1 MREVLLTSSALILA
15 LLVLRRVFRKRIS
28 RRVQYALWG
37 LVLLRLLVPVNLPA
51 ADFSVLSVSEPAR
64 VQMEERLEEEP
75 VYVLPVSTQ
84 EIARSSARP
93 NVILPMEGRYSEVTQ
108 AEGGPAVL
116 TKYAFTL
123 EEALGLVWVAGM
135 GCMGLWLAASNL
147 RFWHMLRKKRIPM
160 ELPECRYP
168 VYLVEEGLVSPC
180 LFGLFR
186 PAVYLTP
193 AAMESGEGLRH
204 VLAHEETHGRHGDPL
219 WSLLRSVC
227 LAVYWFDPLVWWAAA
242 AAREDC
248 ELACD
253 ESALRRLGE
262 GERIPYGQTL
272 LRLIPLQK
280 LSGGMLLTA
289 TTMTSD
295 KKRMTERITRI
306 AENRKMRAAALCAAL
321 AVTAGVCAVTFTG
334 CVAHGRG
341 AVPLTQE
348 ELDSFNTEYFN
359 PDVPDMVYT
368 DGGYLC
374 PAAMRNMFLSSLYE
388 TPENIDLFELV
399 YNGITLL
406 PDVKKPP
413 RADKAVILE
422 RVYEGNWPDCAAYE
436 VSSAE
441 LDALLL
447 EYTGV
452 PLEKTNKVGLP
463 KANELA
469 QEKGYLTYLEDYDT
483 YYWCHGDTNYRGEV
497 IFQSGERE
505 GDLIRLIYDDTFYGD
520 GVKCVTLRDVG
531 EGKYHFVSNLPYE
544 PSASPENLNAPSDR
558 QSSQPVGPEGRP
570 VDMLT
575 IPLTDALSYELEKVE
590 TYSANDLMPGHHSG
604 EHEDRRQGRHHTGGG
619 CRTTENCG
627 TFAWNYGGNTYVSC
641 QDLRLSSFPD
651 DYFLCIPEQT
661 YREEAFT
668 NILGYSGVMIDYNA
682 RDPETDY
689 YGSFCDYYVFE
700 EGASGTDVYLLARVC
715 GVPEVAD
722 LNGDGTL
729 ELIGTDCN
737 GMAQIFFKRDGKLHE
752 ANIGNLLSE
761 YWTEASSFQFLG
773 WYTADRYLKVY
784 AGVPVVKDGQVTD
797 VLATAYREI
806 YFNGQSLQ
814 VAKGQREMAN
824 HLLAGVQ
831 DMSVVVDAARTAA
844 EANAKAWT
852 ANYGKGMEVPP
863 EWDDYCV
870 TALDLVYPVEFA
882 AGQPENGVGI
892 AVYEFRY
899 DIHTTTPERVTPLT
913 GGAYLDED
921 GWVGGF
927 YDPNGSYLVFQI
939 LDDGSYKQLD
949 GTISHDL
956 GPETSEFMADL
967 ERVLSD
973 NGLTSARSF

>member
-15 LLVLRRVFRKRIS
+15 LLVLRQVFRKRIS

-37 LVLLRLLVPVNLPA
+37 LVLVRLLVPANLPA

-108 AEGGPAVL
+108 AEGQPAVL

-123 EEALGLVWVAGM
+123 EEALGLVWAAGM
-135 GCMGLWLAASNL
+135 GCMGLWLAVSNL

-262 GERIPYGQTL
+262 AERIPYGQTL
-272 LRLIPLQK
+272 LRLIPLQR
-280 LSGGMLLTA
+280 SAGHVMLTA

-295 KKRMTERITRI
+295 KKRMKERIMRI
-306 AENRKMRAAALCAAL
+306 SENLKMKTAALCAAL
-321 AVTAGVCAVTFTG
+321 AVTAAVCAVTFTG
-334 CVAHGRG
+334 CS
-341 AVPLTQE
+341 TQ
-348 ELDSFNTEYFN
+348 
-359 PDVPDMVYT
+359 
-368 DGGYLC
+368 
-374 PAAMRNMFLSSLYE
+374 AAAG
-388 TPENIDLFELV
+388 T
-399 YNGITLL
+399 
-406 PDVKKPP
+406 
-413 RADKAVILE
+413 
-422 RVYEGNWPDCAAYE
+422 
-436 VSSAE
+436 
-441 LDALLL
+441 
-447 EYTGV
+447 
-452 PLEKTNKVGLP
+452 
-463 KANELA
+463 
-469 QEKGYLTYLEDYDT
+469 
-483 YYWCHGDTNYRGEV
+483 
-497 IFQSGERE
+497 
-505 GDLIRLIYDDTFYGD
+505 
-520 GVKCVTLRDVG
+520 
-531 EGKYHFVSNLPYE
+531 
-544 PSASPENLNAPSDR
+544 ASPENISAPTDR
-558 QSSQPVGPEGRP
+558 QAAKAGPEDRP

-590 TYSANDLMPGHHSG
+590 TYSANDLIPGHHSG

-627 TFAWNYGGNTYVSC
+627 TFAWSYDGNTYVSSH
-641 QDLRLSSFPD
+641 DLSLSSFPD

-661 YREEAFT
+661 YYREEAFT

-682 RDPETDY
+682 RDPEADY

-715 GVPEVAD
+715 GVPEVVD
-722 LNGDGTL
+722 LDGDGTM
-729 ELIGTDCN
+729 ELIGSDCN

-752 ANIGNLLSE
+752 ANIGSLLSE
-761 YWTEASSFQFLG
+761 YWTEASSVQFLG

-814 VAKGQREMAN
+814 LAKGRREMAN
-824 HLLAGVQ
+824 HLLDRVQ
-831 DMSVVVDAARTAA
+831 DSSVVVDAARTAA
-844 EANAKAWT
+844 KANADAWT
-852 ANYGKGMEVPP
+852 ANYGKGMEAPP

-870 TALDLVYPVEFA
+870 TALDWVYPVDFE
-882 AGQPENGVGI
+882 AGQPENGGGI

-899 DIHTTTPERVTPLT
+899 EVHTTTPERVTPLP

-939 LDDGSYKQLD
+939 LEDGSYKQLD

-973 NGLTSARSF
+973 NGLTSAWPF

>member
-15 LLVLRRVFRKRIS
+15 LLVLRQVFRKRIS
-28 RRVQYALWG
+28 RRVQYSLWG
-37 LVLLRLLVPVNLPA
+37 LVLVRLLVPANLPA

-64 VQMEERLEEEP
+64 IQMEERLEEEP

-108 AEGGPAVL
+108 AEGQPAVL

-123 EEALGLVWVAGM
+123 EEALGLVWAAGM
-135 GCMGLWLAASNL
+135 GCMGLWLAVSNL

-262 GERIPYGQTL
+262 AERIPYGQTL
-272 LRLIPLQK
+272 LRLIPLQR
-280 LSGGMLLTA
+280 SAGHVMLTA

-295 KKRMTERITRI
+295 KKRMKERIMRI
-306 AENRKMRAAALCAAL
+306 SENLKMKTAALCAAL
-321 AVTAGVCAVTFTG
+321 AVTAAVCAVTFTG
-334 CVAHGRG
+334 CS
-341 AVPLTQE
+341 TQ
-348 ELDSFNTEYFN
+348 
-359 PDVPDMVYT
+359 
-368 DGGYLC
+368 
-374 PAAMRNMFLSSLYE
+374 AAAG
-388 TPENIDLFELV
+388 T
-399 YNGITLL
+399 
-406 PDVKKPP
+406 
-413 RADKAVILE
+413 
-422 RVYEGNWPDCAAYE
+422 
-436 VSSAE
+436 
-441 LDALLL
+441 
-447 EYTGV
+447 
-452 PLEKTNKVGLP
+452 
-463 KANELA
+463 
-469 QEKGYLTYLEDYDT
+469 
-483 YYWCHGDTNYRGEV
+483 
-497 IFQSGERE
+497 
-505 GDLIRLIYDDTFYGD
+505 
-520 GVKCVTLRDVG
+520 
-531 EGKYHFVSNLPYE
+531 
-544 PSASPENLNAPSDR
+544 ASPENLNAPSDR
-558 QSSQPVGPEGRP
+558 QSPQPVGPEGRP

-590 TYSANDLMPGHHSG
+590 TYSANDLIPGHHSG

-627 TFAWNYGGNTYVSC
+627 TFAWSYDGNTYVSSH
-641 QDLRLSSFPD
+641 DLSLSSFPD

-661 YREEAFT
+661 YREEAFA

-715 GVPEVAD
+715 GVPEVVD
-722 LNGDGTL
+722 LDGDGTM
-729 ELIGTDCN
+729 ELIGSDCN

-752 ANIGNLLSE
+752 ANIGSLLSE
-761 YWTEASSFQFLG
+761 YWTEASSVQFLG

-814 VAKGQREMAN
+814 MAKGQREMVN

-844 EANAKAWT
+844 EANARAWT
-852 ANYGKGMEVPP
+852 DNYGKGMEAPP

-882 AGQPENGVGI
+882 AGQPENGMGI

-899 DIHTTTPERVTPLT
+899 DVHTTTPERVTPLP

-939 LDDGSYKQLD
+939 LEDGSYKQLD

-973 NGLTSARSF
+973 NGLTSAWPF

>member
-15 LLVLRRVFRKRIS
+15 LLVLRQVFRKRIS
-28 RRVQYALWG
+28 RRVQDALWG
-37 LVLLRLLVPVNLPA
+37 LVLLRLLVPANLPA

-108 AEGGPAVL
+108 AEGQPAVL

-123 EEALGLVWVAGM
+123 EEALGLVWAAGM
-135 GCMGLWLAASNL
+135 GCMGLWLAVSNL

-262 GERIPYGQTL
+262 AERIPYGQTL
-272 LRLIPLQK
+272 LRLIPLQR
-280 LSGGMLLTA
+280 SAGHVMLTA

-295 KKRMTERITRI
+295 KKRMKERIMRI
-306 AENRKMRAAALCAAL
+306 SENLKMKTAALCAAL
-321 AVTAGVCAVTFTG
+321 AVTAAVCAVTFTG
-334 CVAHGRG
+334 CS
-341 AVPLTQE
+341 TQ
-348 ELDSFNTEYFN
+348 
-359 PDVPDMVYT
+359 
-368 DGGYLC
+368 
-374 PAAMRNMFLSSLYE
+374 AAAG
-388 TPENIDLFELV
+388 T
-399 YNGITLL
+399 
-406 PDVKKPP
+406 
-413 RADKAVILE
+413 
-422 RVYEGNWPDCAAYE
+422 
-436 VSSAE
+436 
-441 LDALLL
+441 
-447 EYTGV
+447 
-452 PLEKTNKVGLP
+452 
-463 KANELA
+463 
-469 QEKGYLTYLEDYDT
+469 
-483 YYWCHGDTNYRGEV
+483 
-497 IFQSGERE
+497 
-505 GDLIRLIYDDTFYGD
+505 
-520 GVKCVTLRDVG
+520 
-531 EGKYHFVSNLPYE
+531 
-544 PSASPENLNAPSDR
+544 ASPENISAPTDR
-558 QSSQPVGPEGRP
+558 QAAKAGPEDRP

-590 TYSANDLMPGHHSG
+590 TYSANDLIPGHHSG

-627 TFAWNYGGNTYVSC
+627 TFAWSYDGNTYVSSH
-641 QDLRLSSFPD
+641 DLSLSSFPD

-661 YREEAFT
+661 YYREEAFT

-682 RDPETDY
+682 RDPEADY

-715 GVPEVAD
+715 GVPEVVD
-722 LNGDGTL
+722 LDGDGTM
-729 ELIGTDCN
+729 ELIGSDCN

-752 ANIGNLLSE
+752 ANIGSLLSE
-761 YWTEASSFQFLG
+761 YWTEASSVQFLG

-814 VAKGQREMAN
+814 LAKGRREMAN
-824 HLLAGVQ
+824 HLLDRVQ
-831 DMSVVVDAARTAA
+831 DSSVVVDAARTAA
-844 EANAKAWT
+844 KANADAWT
-852 ANYGKGMEVPP
+852 ANYGKGMEAPP
-863 EWDDYCV
+863 EWDD
-870 TALDLVYPVEFA
+870 
-882 AGQPENGVGI
+882 
-892 AVYEFRY
+892 
-899 DIHTTTPERVTPLT
+899 
-913 GGAYLDED
+913 
-921 GWVGGF
+921 
-927 YDPNGSYLVFQI
+927 
-939 LDDGSYKQLD
+939 
-949 GTISHDL
+949 
-956 GPETSEFMADL
+956 
-967 ERVLSD
+967 
-973 NGLTSARSF
+973 

>member
-15 LLVLRRVFRKRIS
+15 LLVLRQVFRKRIS

-37 LVLLRLLVPVNLPA
+37 LVLVRLLVPANLPA

-64 VQMEERLEEEP
+64 IQMEERLEEEP

-108 AEGGPAVL
+108 AEGQPAVL

-123 EEALGLVWVAGM
+123 EEALGLVWAAGM
-135 GCMGLWLAASNL
+135 GCMGLWLAVSNL

-262 GERIPYGQTL
+262 AERIPYGQTL
-272 LRLIPLQK
+272 LRLIPLQR
-280 LSGGMLLTA
+280 SAGHVMLTA

-295 KKRMTERITRI
+295 KKRMKERIMRI
-306 AENRKMRAAALCAAL
+306 SENLKMKTAALCAAL
-321 AVTAGVCAVTFTG
+321 AVTAAVCAVTFTG
-334 CVAHGRG
+334 CS
-341 AVPLTQE
+341 TQ
-348 ELDSFNTEYFN
+348 
-359 PDVPDMVYT
+359 
-368 DGGYLC
+368 
-374 PAAMRNMFLSSLYE
+374 AAAG
-388 TPENIDLFELV
+388 T
-399 YNGITLL
+399 
-406 PDVKKPP
+406 
-413 RADKAVILE
+413 
-422 RVYEGNWPDCAAYE
+422 
-436 VSSAE
+436 
-441 LDALLL
+441 
-447 EYTGV
+447 
-452 PLEKTNKVGLP
+452 
-463 KANELA
+463 
-469 QEKGYLTYLEDYDT
+469 
-483 YYWCHGDTNYRGEV
+483 
-497 IFQSGERE
+497 
-505 GDLIRLIYDDTFYGD
+505 
-520 GVKCVTLRDVG
+520 
-531 EGKYHFVSNLPYE
+531 
-544 PSASPENLNAPSDR
+544 ASPENLNAPSDR
-558 QSSQPVGPEGRP
+558 QSPQPVGPEGRP

-590 TYSANDLMPGHHSG
+590 TYSANDLIPGHHSG

-627 TFAWNYGGNTYVSC
+627 TFAWSYDGNTYVSSH
-641 QDLRLSSFPD
+641 DLSLSSFPD

-715 GVPEVAD
+715 GVPEVVD
-722 LNGDGTL
+722 LDGDGTM
-729 ELIGTDCN
+729 ELIGSDCN

-752 ANIGNLLSE
+752 ANIGSLLSE
-761 YWTEASSFQFLG
+761 YWTEASSVQFLG

-814 VAKGQREMAN
+814 MAKGQREMVN

-844 EANAKAWT
+844 EANARAWT
-852 ANYGKGMEVPP
+852 DNYGKGMEAPP

-882 AGQPENGVGI
+882 AGQPENGMGI

-899 DIHTTTPERVTPLT
+899 DVHTTTPERVTPLP

-973 NGLTSARSF
+973 NGLTSAWPF

>member
-1 MREVLLTSSALILA
+1 M
-15 LLVLRRVFRKRIS
+15 
-28 RRVQYALWG
+28 
-37 LVLLRLLVPVNLPA
+37 RLLVPANLPA

-108 AEGGPAVL
+108 AEGQPAVL

-123 EEALGLVWVAGM
+123 EEALGLVWAAGM
-135 GCMGLWLAASNL
+135 GCMGLWLAVSNL

-262 GERIPYGQTL
+262 AERIPYGQTL
-272 LRLIPLQK
+272 LRLIPLQR
-280 LSGGMLLTA
+280 SAGHVMLTA

-295 KKRMTERITRI
+295 KKRMKERIMRI
-306 AENRKMRAAALCAAL
+306 SENLKMKTAALCAAL
-321 AVTAGVCAVTFTG
+321 AVTAAVCAVTFTG
-334 CVAHGRG
+334 CS
-341 AVPLTQE
+341 TQ
-348 ELDSFNTEYFN
+348 
-359 PDVPDMVYT
+359 
-368 DGGYLC
+368 
-374 PAAMRNMFLSSLYE
+374 AAAG
-388 TPENIDLFELV
+388 T
-399 YNGITLL
+399 
-406 PDVKKPP
+406 
-413 RADKAVILE
+413 
-422 RVYEGNWPDCAAYE
+422 
-436 VSSAE
+436 
-441 LDALLL
+441 
-447 EYTGV
+447 
-452 PLEKTNKVGLP
+452 
-463 KANELA
+463 
-469 QEKGYLTYLEDYDT
+469 
-483 YYWCHGDTNYRGEV
+483 
-497 IFQSGERE
+497 
-505 GDLIRLIYDDTFYGD
+505 
-520 GVKCVTLRDVG
+520 
-531 EGKYHFVSNLPYE
+531 
-544 PSASPENLNAPSDR
+544 ASPENLNAPSDR
-558 QSSQPVGPEGRP
+558 QSPQPVGPEGRP

-590 TYSANDLMPGHHSG
+590 TYSANDLIPGHHSG

-627 TFAWNYGGNTYVSC
+627 TFAWSYDGNTYVSSH
-641 QDLRLSSFPD
+641 DLSLSSFPD

-715 GVPEVAD
+715 GVPEVVD
-722 LNGDGTL
+722 LDGDGTM
-729 ELIGTDCN
+729 ELIGSDCN

-752 ANIGNLLSE
+752 ANIGSLLSE
-761 YWTEASSFQFLG
+761 YWTEASSVQFLG

-814 VAKGQREMAN
+814 MAKGQREMVN

-844 EANAKAWT
+844 EANARAWT
-852 ANYGKGMEVPP
+852 DNYGKGMEAPP

-882 AGQPENGVGI
+882 AGQPENGMGI

-899 DIHTTTPERVTPLT
+899 DVHTTTPERVTPLP

-973 NGLTSARSF
+973 NGLTSAWPF

>member
-15 LLVLRRVFRKRIS
+15 LLVLRQVFRKRIS

-37 LVLLRLLVPVNLPA
+37 LVLVRLLVPANLPA

-64 VQMEERLEEEP
+64 VQMEERLEEP

-108 AEGGPAVL
+108 AEGQPAVL

-123 EEALGLVWVAGM
+123 EEALSLVWAAGM
-135 GCMGLWLAASNL
+135 GCMGLWLAVSNL

-193 AAMESGEGLRH
+193 AAMERGEGLRH
-204 VLAHEETHGRHGDPL
+204 VLAHEETHGRHWDPL

-262 GERIPYGQTL
+262 AERIPYGQTL
-272 LRLIPLQK
+272 LRLIPLQR
-280 LSGGMLLTA
+280 SAGHVMLTA

-295 KKRMTERITRI
+295 KKRMKERIMRI
-306 AENRKMRAAALCAAL
+306 SENLKMKTAALCAAL
-321 AVTAGVCAVTFTG
+321 AVTAAVCAVTFTG
-334 CVAHGRG
+334 CS
-341 AVPLTQE
+341 TQ
-348 ELDSFNTEYFN
+348 
-359 PDVPDMVYT
+359 
-368 DGGYLC
+368 
-374 PAAMRNMFLSSLYE
+374 AAAG
-388 TPENIDLFELV
+388 T
-399 YNGITLL
+399 
-406 PDVKKPP
+406 
-413 RADKAVILE
+413 
-422 RVYEGNWPDCAAYE
+422 
-436 VSSAE
+436 
-441 LDALLL
+441 
-447 EYTGV
+447 
-452 PLEKTNKVGLP
+452 
-463 KANELA
+463 
-469 QEKGYLTYLEDYDT
+469 
-483 YYWCHGDTNYRGEV
+483 
-497 IFQSGERE
+497 
-505 GDLIRLIYDDTFYGD
+505 
-520 GVKCVTLRDVG
+520 
-531 EGKYHFVSNLPYE
+531 
-544 PSASPENLNAPSDR
+544 ASPENLNAPSDR
-558 QSSQPVGPEGRP
+558 QSPQPVGPEGRP

-590 TYSANDLMPGHHSG
+590 TYSANDLIPGHHSG

-627 TFAWNYGGNTYVSC
+627 TFAWSYDGNTYVSSH
-641 QDLRLSSFPD
+641 DLSLSSFPD

-661 YREEAFT
+661 YREEAFA

-715 GVPEVAD
+715 GVPEVVD
-722 LNGDGTL
+722 LDGDGTM
-729 ELIGTDCN
+729 ELIGSDCN

-752 ANIGNLLSE
+752 ANIGSLLSE
-761 YWTEASSFQFLG
+761 YWTEASSVQFLG

-814 VAKGQREMAN
+814 MAKGQREMVN

-844 EANAKAWT
+844 EANARAWT
-852 ANYGKGMEVPP
+852 DNYGKGMEAPP

-882 AGQPENGVGI
+882 AGQPENGMGI

-899 DIHTTTPERVTPLT
+899 DVHTTTPERVTPLP

-973 NGLTSARSF
+973 NGLTSAWPF

>member
-15 LLVLRRVFRKRIS
+15 LLVLRQVFRKRIS

-37 LVLLRLLVPVNLPA
+37 LVLVRLLVPANLPA

-108 AEGGPAVL
+108 AEGQPAVL

-123 EEALGLVWVAGM
+123 EEALGLVWAAGM
-135 GCMGLWLAASNL
+135 GCMGLWLAVSNL

-262 GERIPYGQTL
+262 AERIPYGQTL
-272 LRLIPLQK
+272 LRLIPLQR
-280 LSGGMLLTA
+280 SAGHVMLTA

-295 KKRMTERITRI
+295 KKRMKERIMRI
-306 AENRKMRAAALCAAL
+306 SENLKMKTAALCAAL
-321 AVTAGVCAVTFTG
+321 AVTAAVCAVTFTG
-334 CVAHGRG
+334 CS
-341 AVPLTQE
+341 TQ
-348 ELDSFNTEYFN
+348 
-359 PDVPDMVYT
+359 
-368 DGGYLC
+368 
-374 PAAMRNMFLSSLYE
+374 AAAG
-388 TPENIDLFELV
+388 T
-399 YNGITLL
+399 
-406 PDVKKPP
+406 
-413 RADKAVILE
+413 
-422 RVYEGNWPDCAAYE
+422 
-436 VSSAE
+436 
-441 LDALLL
+441 
-447 EYTGV
+447 
-452 PLEKTNKVGLP
+452 
-463 KANELA
+463 
-469 QEKGYLTYLEDYDT
+469 
-483 YYWCHGDTNYRGEV
+483 
-497 IFQSGERE
+497 
-505 GDLIRLIYDDTFYGD
+505 
-520 GVKCVTLRDVG
+520 
-531 EGKYHFVSNLPYE
+531 
-544 PSASPENLNAPSDR
+544 ASPENLNAPSDR
-558 QSSQPVGPEGRP
+558 QSPQPVGPEGRP

-590 TYSANDLMPGHHSG
+590 TYSANDLIPGHHSG
-604 EHEDRRQGRHHTGGG
+604 EHEDHRQGRHHTGGG

-627 TFAWNYGGNTYVSC
+627 TFAWSYDGNTYVSSH
-641 QDLRLSSFPD
+641 DLSLSSFPD

-715 GVPEVAD
+715 GVPEVVD
-722 LNGDGTL
+722 LDGDGTM
-729 ELIGTDCN
+729 ELIGSDCN

-752 ANIGNLLSE
+752 ANIGSLLSE
-761 YWTEASSFQFLG
+761 FWTEASFFQFVG
-773 WYTADRYLKVY
+773 WYTADKYLKVY
-784 AGVPVVKDGQVTD
+784 ANVPVVKDGQATD
-797 VLATAYREI
+797 ILAAAYREI

-814 VAKGQREMAN
+814 LAKGRREMAN
-824 HLLAGVQ
+824 HLLDRVQ
-831 DMSVVVDAARTAA
+831 DSSVVVDAARTAA
-844 EANAKAWT
+844 KANADAWT
-852 ANYGKGMEVPP
+852 ANYGKGMEAPP

-870 TALDLVYPVEFA
+870 TALDWVYPVDFE

-899 DIHTTTPERVTPLT
+899 EVHTTTPERVTPLP

-939 LDDGSYKQLD
+939 LEDGSYKQLD

-973 NGLTSARSF
+973 NGLTSARPF

>member
-15 LLVLRRVFRKRIS
+15 LLVLRWVFRKRIS

-108 AEGGPAVL
+108 AEGQPAVL

-123 EEALGLVWVAGM
+123 EEALGLVWAAGM
-135 GCMGLWLAASNL
+135 GFMGLWLAVSNL

-193 AAMESGEGLRH
+193 AAMERGAGLRH
-204 VLAHEETHGRHGDPL
+204 VLAHEETHGRHWDPL

-262 GERIPYGQTL
+262 AERIPYGQTL
-272 LRLIPLQK
+272 LRLIPLQR
-280 LSGGMLLTA
+280 SAGHVMLTA

-295 KKRMTERITRI
+295 KKRMKERIMRI
-306 AENRKMRAAALCAAL
+306 SENRKMKAAALCAAL
-321 AVTAGVCAVTFTG
+321 AVTAAVCAVTFTG
-334 CVAHGRG
+334 CSA
-341 AVPLTQE
+341 Q
-348 ELDSFNTEYFN
+348 
-359 PDVPDMVYT
+359 
-368 DGGYLC
+368 
-374 PAAMRNMFLSSLYE
+374 AAAG
-388 TPENIDLFELV
+388 T
-399 YNGITLL
+399 
-406 PDVKKPP
+406 
-413 RADKAVILE
+413 
-422 RVYEGNWPDCAAYE
+422 
-436 VSSAE
+436 
-441 LDALLL
+441 
-447 EYTGV
+447 
-452 PLEKTNKVGLP
+452 
-463 KANELA
+463 
-469 QEKGYLTYLEDYDT
+469 
-483 YYWCHGDTNYRGEV
+483 
-497 IFQSGERE
+497 
-505 GDLIRLIYDDTFYGD
+505 
-520 GVKCVTLRDVG
+520 
-531 EGKYHFVSNLPYE
+531 
-544 PSASPENLNAPSDR
+544 ASPENISAPTDR
-558 QSSQPVGPEGRP
+558 QAAKAGPEDRP

-627 TFAWNYGGNTYVSC
+627 TFAWSYDGNTYVSSH
-641 QDLRLSSFPD
+641 DLSLSSFPD

-661 YREEAFT
+661 YREEAFA

-715 GVPEVAD
+715 GVPEVVD
-722 LNGDGTL
+722 LDGDGTM
-729 ELIGTDCN
+729 ELIGSDCN

-752 ANIGNLLSE
+752 ANIGSLLSE
-761 YWTEASSFQFLG
+761 YWTEASSVQFLG

-814 VAKGQREMAN
+814 MAKGQREMVN

-844 EANAKAWT
+844 EANARAWT
-852 ANYGKGMEVPP
+852 DNYGKGMEAPP

-882 AGQPENGVGI
+882 AGQPENGMGI

-899 DIHTTTPERVTPLT
+899 DVHTTTPERVTALP

-939 LDDGSYKQLD
+939 LEDGSYKQLD

-973 NGLTSARSF
+973 NGLTSAWPF

>member
-15 LLVLRRVFRKRIS
+15 LLVLRQVFRKRIS

-37 LVLLRLLVPVNLPA
+37 LVLVRLLVPANLPA
-51 ADFSVLSVSEPAR
+51 ADFSMLSVSEPAR

-108 AEGGPAVL
+108 AEGQPAVL

-123 EEALGLVWVAGM
+123 EEALGLVWAAGM
-135 GCMGLWLAASNL
+135 GCMGLWLAVSNL

-262 GERIPYGQTL
+262 AERIPYGQTL
-272 LRLIPLQK
+272 LRLIPLQR
-280 LSGGMLLTA
+280 SAGHVMLTA

-295 KKRMTERITRI
+295 KKRMKERIMRI
-306 AENRKMRAAALCAAL
+306 SENLKMKTAALCAAL
-321 AVTAGVCAVTFTG
+321 AVTAAVCAVTFTG
-334 CVAHGRG
+334 CS
-341 AVPLTQE
+341 TQ
-348 ELDSFNTEYFN
+348 
-359 PDVPDMVYT
+359 
-368 DGGYLC
+368 
-374 PAAMRNMFLSSLYE
+374 AAAG
-388 TPENIDLFELV
+388 T
-399 YNGITLL
+399 
-406 PDVKKPP
+406 
-413 RADKAVILE
+413 
-422 RVYEGNWPDCAAYE
+422 
-436 VSSAE
+436 
-441 LDALLL
+441 
-447 EYTGV
+447 
-452 PLEKTNKVGLP
+452 
-463 KANELA
+463 
-469 QEKGYLTYLEDYDT
+469 
-483 YYWCHGDTNYRGEV
+483 
-497 IFQSGERE
+497 
-505 GDLIRLIYDDTFYGD
+505 
-520 GVKCVTLRDVG
+520 
-531 EGKYHFVSNLPYE
+531 
-544 PSASPENLNAPSDR
+544 ASPENLNAPSDR
-558 QSSQPVGPEGRP
+558 QSPQPVGPEGRP

-590 TYSANDLMPGHHSG
+590 TYSANDLIPGHHSG

-627 TFAWNYGGNTYVSC
+627 TFAWSYDGNTYVSSH
-641 QDLRLSSFPD
+641 DLSLSSFPD

-661 YREEAFT
+661 YREEAFA

-715 GVPEVAD
+715 GVPEVVD
-722 LNGDGTL
+722 LDGDGTM
-729 ELIGTDCN
+729 ELIGSDCN

-752 ANIGNLLSE
+752 ANIGSLLSE
-761 YWTEASSFQFLG
+761 FWTEASFFQFVG
-773 WYTADRYLKVY
+773 WYTADKYLKVY
-784 AGVPVVKDGQVTD
+784 ANVPVVKDGQATD
-797 VLATAYREI
+797 ILAAAYREI

-814 VAKGQREMAN
+814 LAKGRREMAN
-824 HLLAGVQ
+824 HLLDRVQ
-831 DMSVVVDAARTAA
+831 DSSVVVDAARTAA
-844 EANAKAWT
+844 KANADAWT
-852 ANYGKGMEVPP
+852 ANYGKDMEAPP

-870 TALDLVYPVEFA
+870 TALDWVYPVDFE

-899 DIHTTTPERVTPLT
+899 EVHTTTPERVTPLP

-939 LDDGSYKQLD
+939 LEDGSYKQLD

-973 NGLTSARSF
+973 NGLTSARPF

>member
-15 LLVLRRVFRKRIS
+15 LLVLRQVFRKRIS

-37 LVLLRLLVPVNLPA
+37 LVLVRLLVPANLPA

-108 AEGGPAVL
+108 AEGQPAVL

-123 EEALGLVWVAGM
+123 EEALGLVWAAGM
-135 GCMGLWLAASNL
+135 GCMGLWLAVSNL

-227 LAVYWFDPLVWWAAA
+227 LAVYWFDPLVWGAAA

-262 GERIPYGQTL
+262 AERIPYGQTL
-272 LRLIPLQK
+272 LRLIPLQR
-280 LSGGMLLTA
+280 SAGHVMLTA

-295 KKRMTERITRI
+295 KKRMKERIMRI
-306 AENRKMRAAALCAAL
+306 SENLKMKTAALCAAL
-321 AVTAGVCAVTFTG
+321 AVTAAVCAVTFTG
-334 CVAHGRG
+334 CS
-341 AVPLTQE
+341 TQ
-348 ELDSFNTEYFN
+348 
-359 PDVPDMVYT
+359 
-368 DGGYLC
+368 
-374 PAAMRNMFLSSLYE
+374 AAAG
-388 TPENIDLFELV
+388 T
-399 YNGITLL
+399 
-406 PDVKKPP
+406 
-413 RADKAVILE
+413 
-422 RVYEGNWPDCAAYE
+422 
-436 VSSAE
+436 
-441 LDALLL
+441 
-447 EYTGV
+447 
-452 PLEKTNKVGLP
+452 
-463 KANELA
+463 
-469 QEKGYLTYLEDYDT
+469 
-483 YYWCHGDTNYRGEV
+483 
-497 IFQSGERE
+497 
-505 GDLIRLIYDDTFYGD
+505 
-520 GVKCVTLRDVG
+520 
-531 EGKYHFVSNLPYE
+531 
-544 PSASPENLNAPSDR
+544 ASPENISAPTDR
-558 QSSQPVGPEGRP
+558 QAAKAGPEDRP

-590 TYSANDLMPGHHSG
+590 TYSANDLIPGHHSG

-627 TFAWNYGGNTYVSC
+627 TFAWSYDGNTYVSSH
-641 QDLRLSSFPD
+641 DLSLSSFPD

-661 YREEAFT
+661 YYREEAFT

-682 RDPETDY
+682 RDPEADY

-715 GVPEVAD
+715 GVPEVVD
-722 LNGDGTL
+722 LDGDGTM
-729 ELIGTDCN
+729 ELIGSDCN

-752 ANIGNLLSE
+752 ANIGSLLSE
-761 YWTEASSFQFLG
+761 YWTEASSVQFLG

-814 VAKGQREMAN
+814 LAKGRREMAN
-824 HLLAGVQ
+824 HLLDRVQ
-831 DMSVVVDAARTAA
+831 DSSVVVDAARTAA
-844 EANAKAWT
+844 KANADAWT
-852 ANYGKGMEVPP
+852 ANYGKGMEAPP

-870 TALDLVYPVEFA
+870 TALDWVYPVDFE
-882 AGQPENGVGI
+882 AGQPENGGGI

-899 DIHTTTPERVTPLT
+899 EVHTTTPERVTPLP

-939 LDDGSYKQLD
+939 LEDGSYKQLD

-973 NGLTSARSF
+973 NGLTSAWPF

>member
-15 LLVLRRVFRKRIS
+15 LLVLRQVFRKRIS

-37 LVLLRLLVPVNLPA
+37 LVLVRLLVPANLPA

-108 AEGGPAVL
+108 AEGQPAVL

-123 EEALGLVWVAGM
+123 EEALSLVWAAGM
-135 GCMGLWLAASNL
+135 GCMGLWLAVSNL

-262 GERIPYGQTL
+262 AERIPYGQTL
-272 LRLIPLQK
+272 LRLIPLQR
-280 LSGGMLLTA
+280 SAGHVMLTA

-295 KKRMTERITRI
+295 KKRMKERIMRI
-306 AENRKMRAAALCAAL
+306 SENLKMKTAALCAAL
-321 AVTAGVCAVTFTG
+321 AVTAAVCAVTFTG
-334 CVAHGRG
+334 CS
-341 AVPLTQE
+341 TQ
-348 ELDSFNTEYFN
+348 
-359 PDVPDMVYT
+359 
-368 DGGYLC
+368 
-374 PAAMRNMFLSSLYE
+374 AAAG
-388 TPENIDLFELV
+388 T
-399 YNGITLL
+399 
-406 PDVKKPP
+406 
-413 RADKAVILE
+413 
-422 RVYEGNWPDCAAYE
+422 
-436 VSSAE
+436 
-441 LDALLL
+441 
-447 EYTGV
+447 
-452 PLEKTNKVGLP
+452 
-463 KANELA
+463 
-469 QEKGYLTYLEDYDT
+469 
-483 YYWCHGDTNYRGEV
+483 
-497 IFQSGERE
+497 
-505 GDLIRLIYDDTFYGD
+505 
-520 GVKCVTLRDVG
+520 
-531 EGKYHFVSNLPYE
+531 
-544 PSASPENLNAPSDR
+544 ASPENLNAPSDR
-558 QSSQPVGPEGRP
+558 QSPQPVGPEGRP

-590 TYSANDLMPGHHSG
+590 TYSANDLIPGHHSG

-627 TFAWNYGGNTYVSC
+627 TFAWSYDGNTYVSSH
-641 QDLRLSSFPD
+641 DLSLSSFPD

-661 YREEAFT
+661 YREEAFA

-715 GVPEVAD
+715 GVPEVVD
-722 LNGDGTL
+722 LDGDGTM
-729 ELIGTDCN
+729 ELIGSDCN

-752 ANIGNLLSE
+752 ANIGSLLSE
-761 YWTEASSFQFLG
+761 FWTEASFFQFVG
-773 WYTADRYLKVY
+773 WYTADKYLKVY
-784 AGVPVVKDGQVTD
+784 ANVPVVKDGQATD
-797 VLATAYREI
+797 ILAAAYREI

-814 VAKGQREMAN
+814 LAKGRREMAN
-824 HLLAGVQ
+824 HLLDRVQ
-831 DMSVVVDAARTAA
+831 DSSVVVDAARTAA
-844 EANAKAWT
+844 KANADAWT
-852 ANYGKGMEVPP
+852 ANYGKGMEAPP

-870 TALDLVYPVEFA
+870 TALDWVYPVDFE
-882 AGQPENGVGI
+882 AGQPENGGGI

-899 DIHTTTPERVTPLT
+899 EVHTTTPERVTPLP

-973 NGLTSARSF
+973 NGLTSAWPF

>member
-15 LLVLRRVFRKRIS
+15 LLVLRQVFRKRIS

-37 LVLLRLLVPVNLPA
+37 LVLVRLLVPANLPA

-93 NVILPMEGRYSEVTQ
+93 NVILPMEGRYSKVTQ
-108 AEGGPAVL
+108 AKGQPAVL

-123 EEALGLVWVAGM
+123 EEALGLVWAAGM
-135 GCMGLWLAASNL
+135 GCMGLWLAVSNL

-262 GERIPYGQTL
+262 AERIPYGQTL
-272 LRLIPLQK
+272 LRLIPLQR
-280 LSGGMLLTA
+280 SAGHVMLTA

-295 KKRMTERITRI
+295 KKRMKERIMRI
-306 AENRKMRAAALCAAL
+306 SENLKMKTAALCAAL
-321 AVTAGVCAVTFTG
+321 AVTAAVCAVTFTG
-334 CVAHGRG
+334 CSAQAVAG
-341 AVPLTQE
+341 T
-348 ELDSFNTEYFN
+348 
-359 PDVPDMVYT
+359 
-368 DGGYLC
+368 
-374 PAAMRNMFLSSLYE
+374 
-388 TPENIDLFELV
+388 
-399 YNGITLL
+399 
-406 PDVKKPP
+406 
-413 RADKAVILE
+413 
-422 RVYEGNWPDCAAYE
+422 
-436 VSSAE
+436 
-441 LDALLL
+441 
-447 EYTGV
+447 
-452 PLEKTNKVGLP
+452 
-463 KANELA
+463 
-469 QEKGYLTYLEDYDT
+469 
-483 YYWCHGDTNYRGEV
+483 
-497 IFQSGERE
+497 
-505 GDLIRLIYDDTFYGD
+505 
-520 GVKCVTLRDVG
+520 
-531 EGKYHFVSNLPYE
+531 
-544 PSASPENLNAPSDR
+544 ASPENISAPTDR
-558 QSSQPVGPEGRP
+558 QTAKAGPEDRP

-590 TYSANDLMPGHHSG
+590 TYSASDLMPDHHSG

-627 TFAWNYGGNTYVSC
+627 TFAWSYDGNTYVSSH
-641 QDLRLSSFPD
+641 DLRLSSFPD

-661 YREEAFT
+661 YYREEAFT

-682 RDPETDY
+682 RDPETGY

-715 GVPEVAD
+715 GVPEVVD
-722 LNGDGTL
+722 LDGDGTM

-752 ANIGNLLSE
+752 ANIGSLLSE
-761 YWTEASSFQFLG
+761 YWTEASSVQFLG

-814 VAKGQREMAN
+814 MAKGQREMVN

-844 EANAKAWT
+844 EANARAWT
-852 ANYGKGMEVPP
+852 DNYGKGMEAPP

-882 AGQPENGVGI
+882 AGQPENGMGI

-899 DIHTTTPERVTPLT
+899 DVHTTTPERVTPLP

-927 YDPNGSYLVFQI
+927 YDPNGSYLVFQL

-973 NGLTSARSF
+973 NGLTSARPF

>member
-51 ADFSVLSVSEPAR
+51 ADFSVLSVSEPVR

-108 AEGGPAVL
+108 AEGQPAVL

-123 EEALGLVWVAGM
+123 EEALGLVWAAGM
-135 GCMGLWLAASNL
+135 GCMGLWLAVSNL

-262 GERIPYGQTL
+262 AERIPYGQTL
-272 LRLIPLQK
+272 LRLIPLQR
-280 LSGGMLLTA
+280 SAGHVMLTA

-295 KKRMTERITRI
+295 KKRMKERIMRI
-306 AENRKMRAAALCAAL
+306 SENLKMKTAALCAAL
-321 AVTAGVCAVTFTG
+321 AVTAAVCAVTFTG
-334 CVAHGRG
+334 CSA
-341 AVPLTQE
+341 Q
-348 ELDSFNTEYFN
+348 
-359 PDVPDMVYT
+359 
-368 DGGYLC
+368 
-374 PAAMRNMFLSSLYE
+374 AAAG
-388 TPENIDLFELV
+388 T
-399 YNGITLL
+399 
-406 PDVKKPP
+406 
-413 RADKAVILE
+413 
-422 RVYEGNWPDCAAYE
+422 
-436 VSSAE
+436 
-441 LDALLL
+441 
-447 EYTGV
+447 
-452 PLEKTNKVGLP
+452 
-463 KANELA
+463 
-469 QEKGYLTYLEDYDT
+469 
-483 YYWCHGDTNYRGEV
+483 
-497 IFQSGERE
+497 
-505 GDLIRLIYDDTFYGD
+505 
-520 GVKCVTLRDVG
+520 
-531 EGKYHFVSNLPYE
+531 
-544 PSASPENLNAPSDR
+544 ASPENISAPTDR
-558 QSSQPVGPEGRP
+558 QTVKAGPGGRP

-590 TYSANDLMPGHHSG
+590 TYSASDLMPGHHSG

-619 CRTTENCG
+619 CRTTEGCG
-627 TFAWNYGGNTYVSC
+627 TFAWSYDGNTYVSSH
-641 QDLRLSSFPD
+641 DLRLSSFPD

-661 YREEAFT
+661 YYREEAFT

-682 RDPETDY
+682 RDPETGY

-715 GVPEVAD
+715 GVPEVVD
-722 LNGDGTL
+722 LDGDGTM
-729 ELIGTDCN
+729 ELIGSDCN

-752 ANIGNLLSE
+752 ANIGSLLSE
-761 YWTEASSFQFLG
+761 YWTEASSVQFLG

-814 VAKGQREMAN
+814 MAKGQREMVN

-844 EANAKAWT
+844 EANARAWT
-852 ANYGKGMEVPP
+852 DNYGKGMEAPP

-882 AGQPENGVGI
+882 AGQPENGMGI

-899 DIHTTTPERVTPLT
+899 DVHTTTPERVTPLP

-939 LDDGSYKQLD
+939 LEDGSYKQLD

-973 NGLTSARSF
+973 NGLTSAWPF

>member
-15 LLVLRRVFRKRIS
+15 LLVLRQVFRKRIS

-37 LVLLRLLVPVNLPA
+37 LVLVRLLVPANLPA

-108 AEGGPAVL
+108 AEGQPAVL

-123 EEALGLVWVAGM
+123 EEALSLVWAAGM
-135 GCMGLWLAASNL
+135 GCMGLWLAVSNL

-262 GERIPYGQTL
+262 AERIPYGQTL
-272 LRLIPLQK
+272 LRLIPLQR
-280 LSGGMLLTA
+280 SAGHVMLTA

-295 KKRMTERITRI
+295 KKRMKERIMRI
-306 AENRKMRAAALCAAL
+306 SENLKMKTAALCAAL
-321 AVTAGVCAVTFTG
+321 AVTAAVCAVTFTG
-334 CVAHGRG
+334 CS
-341 AVPLTQE
+341 TQ
-348 ELDSFNTEYFN
+348 
-359 PDVPDMVYT
+359 
-368 DGGYLC
+368 
-374 PAAMRNMFLSSLYE
+374 AAAG
-388 TPENIDLFELV
+388 T
-399 YNGITLL
+399 
-406 PDVKKPP
+406 
-413 RADKAVILE
+413 
-422 RVYEGNWPDCAAYE
+422 
-436 VSSAE
+436 
-441 LDALLL
+441 
-447 EYTGV
+447 
-452 PLEKTNKVGLP
+452 
-463 KANELA
+463 
-469 QEKGYLTYLEDYDT
+469 
-483 YYWCHGDTNYRGEV
+483 
-497 IFQSGERE
+497 
-505 GDLIRLIYDDTFYGD
+505 
-520 GVKCVTLRDVG
+520 
-531 EGKYHFVSNLPYE
+531 
-544 PSASPENLNAPSDR
+544 ASPENLNAPSDR
-558 QSSQPVGPEGRP
+558 QSPQPVGPEGRP

-619 CRTTENCG
+619 CRTTEGCG
-627 TFAWNYGGNTYVSC
+627 TFAWSYDGNTYVSSH
-641 QDLRLSSFPD
+641 DLSLSSFPD

-661 YREEAFT
+661 YREEAFA

-715 GVPEVAD
+715 GVPEVVD
-722 LNGDGTL
+722 LDGDGTM
-729 ELIGTDCN
+729 ELIGSDCN

-752 ANIGNLLSE
+752 ANIGSLLSE
-761 YWTEASSFQFLG
+761 FWTEASFFQFVG
-773 WYTADRYLKVY
+773 WYTADKYLKVY
-784 AGVPVVKDGQVTD
+784 ANVPVVKDGQATD
-797 VLATAYREI
+797 ILAAAYREI

-814 VAKGQREMAN
+814 LAKGRREMAN
-824 HLLAGVQ
+824 HLLDRVQ
-831 DMSVVVDAARTAA
+831 DSSVVVDAARTAA
-844 EANAKAWT
+844 KANADAWT
-852 ANYGKGMEVPP
+852 ANYGKGMEAPP

-870 TALDLVYPVEFA
+870 TALDWVYPVDFE
-882 AGQPENGVGI
+882 AGQPENGMGI

-899 DIHTTTPERVTPLT
+899 DVHTTTPERVTALP

-939 LDDGSYKQLD
+939 LEDGSYKQLD

-973 NGLTSARSF
+973 NGLTSAWPF

>member
-15 LLVLRRVFRKRIS
+15 LLVLRQVFRKRIS

-37 LVLLRLLVPVNLPA
+37 LVLVRLLVPANLPA

-64 VQMEERLEEEP
+64 VQMEKRLEEEP

-108 AEGGPAVL
+108 AEGQPAVL
-116 TKYAFTL
+116 MKYAFTL
-123 EEALGLVWVAGM
+123 EEALGLVWAAGM
-135 GCMGLWLAASNL
+135 GCMGLWLAVSNL

-193 AAMESGEGLRH
+193 AAMERGEGLRH
-204 VLAHEETHGRHGDPL
+204 VLAHEETHGRHWDPL

-262 GERIPYGQTL
+262 AERIPYGQTL
-272 LRLIPLQK
+272 LRLIPLQR
-280 LSGGMLLTA
+280 SAGHVMLTA

-295 KKRMTERITRI
+295 KKRMKERIMRI
-306 AENRKMRAAALCAAL
+306 SENRKMKAAALCAAL
-321 AVTAGVCAVTFTG
+321 AVTAAVCAVTFTG
-334 CVAHGRG
+334 CSA
-341 AVPLTQE
+341 Q
-348 ELDSFNTEYFN
+348 
-359 PDVPDMVYT
+359 
-368 DGGYLC
+368 
-374 PAAMRNMFLSSLYE
+374 AAAG
-388 TPENIDLFELV
+388 T
-399 YNGITLL
+399 
-406 PDVKKPP
+406 
-413 RADKAVILE
+413 
-422 RVYEGNWPDCAAYE
+422 
-436 VSSAE
+436 
-441 LDALLL
+441 
-447 EYTGV
+447 
-452 PLEKTNKVGLP
+452 
-463 KANELA
+463 
-469 QEKGYLTYLEDYDT
+469 
-483 YYWCHGDTNYRGEV
+483 
-497 IFQSGERE
+497 
-505 GDLIRLIYDDTFYGD
+505 
-520 GVKCVTLRDVG
+520 
-531 EGKYHFVSNLPYE
+531 
-544 PSASPENLNAPSDR
+544 ASPENLNAPSDR

-627 TFAWNYGGNTYVSC
+627 TFAWSYDGNTYVSSH
-641 QDLRLSSFPD
+641 DLSLSSFPD

-715 GVPEVAD
+715 GVPEVVD
-722 LNGDGTL
+722 LDGDGTM
-729 ELIGTDCN
+729 ELIGSDCN

-752 ANIGNLLSE
+752 ANIGSLLSE
-761 YWTEASSFQFLG
+761 FWTEASSVQFLG

-814 VAKGQREMAN
+814 MAKGQREMVN

-844 EANAKAWT
+844 EANARAWT
-852 ANYGKGMEVPP
+852 DNYGKGMEAPP

-882 AGQPENGVGI
+882 AGQPENGMGI

-899 DIHTTTPERVTPLT
+899 DVHTTTPERVTPLP

-973 NGLTSARSF
+973 NGLTSAWPF

>member
-15 LLVLRRVFRKRIS
+15 LLVLRQVFRKRIS

-37 LVLLRLLVPVNLPA
+37 LVLVRLLVPANLPA

-108 AEGGPAVL
+108 AEGQPAVL

-123 EEALGLVWVAGM
+123 EEALGLVWAAGM
-135 GCMGLWLAASNL
+135 GCMGLWLAVSNL

-242 AAREDC
+242 ATREDC

-262 GERIPYGQTL
+262 AERIPYGQTL
-272 LRLIPLQK
+272 LRLIPLQR
-280 LSGGMLLTA
+280 SAGHVMLTA

-295 KKRMTERITRI
+295 KKRMKERIMRI
-306 AENRKMRAAALCAAL
+306 SENLKMKTAALCAAL
-321 AVTAGVCAVTFTG
+321 AVTAAVCAVTFTG
-334 CVAHGRG
+334 CS
-341 AVPLTQE
+341 TQ
-348 ELDSFNTEYFN
+348 
-359 PDVPDMVYT
+359 
-368 DGGYLC
+368 
-374 PAAMRNMFLSSLYE
+374 AAAG
-388 TPENIDLFELV
+388 T
-399 YNGITLL
+399 
-406 PDVKKPP
+406 
-413 RADKAVILE
+413 
-422 RVYEGNWPDCAAYE
+422 
-436 VSSAE
+436 
-441 LDALLL
+441 
-447 EYTGV
+447 
-452 PLEKTNKVGLP
+452 
-463 KANELA
+463 
-469 QEKGYLTYLEDYDT
+469 
-483 YYWCHGDTNYRGEV
+483 
-497 IFQSGERE
+497 
-505 GDLIRLIYDDTFYGD
+505 
-520 GVKCVTLRDVG
+520 
-531 EGKYHFVSNLPYE
+531 
-544 PSASPENLNAPSDR
+544 ASPENLNAPSDR
-558 QSSQPVGPEGRP
+558 QSPQPVGPEGRP

-590 TYSANDLMPGHHSG
+590 TYSANDLIPGHHSG

-627 TFAWNYGGNTYVSC
+627 TFAWSYDGNTYVSSH
-641 QDLRLSSFPD
+641 DLSLSSFPD

-715 GVPEVAD
+715 GVPEVVD
-722 LNGDGTL
+722 LDGDGTM
-729 ELIGTDCN
+729 ELIGSDCN

-752 ANIGNLLSE
+752 ANIGSLLSE
-761 YWTEASSFQFLG
+761 YWTEASSVQFLG

-814 VAKGQREMAN
+814 MAKGQREMVN

-844 EANAKAWT
+844 EANARAWT
-852 ANYGKGMEVPP
+852 DNYGKGMEAPP

-882 AGQPENGVGI
+882 AGQPENGMGI

-899 DIHTTTPERVTPLT
+899 DVHTTTPERVTPLP

-973 NGLTSARSF
+973 NGLTSAWPF

>member
-15 LLVLRRVFRKRIS
+15 LLVLRQVFRKRIS

-37 LVLLRLLVPVNLPA
+37 LVLVRLLVPANLPA

-108 AEGGPAVL
+108 AEGQPAVL

-123 EEALGLVWVAGM
+123 EEALGLVWAAGM
-135 GCMGLWLAASNL
+135 GCMGLWLAVSNL

-262 GERIPYGQTL
+262 AERIPYGQTL
-272 LRLIPLQK
+272 LRLIPLQR
-280 LSGGMLLTA
+280 SAGHVMLTA

-295 KKRMTERITRI
+295 KKRMKERIMRI
-306 AENRKMRAAALCAAL
+306 SENLKMKTAALCAAL
-321 AVTAGVCAVTFTG
+321 AVTAAVCAVTFTG
-334 CVAHGRG
+334 CS
-341 AVPLTQE
+341 TQ
-348 ELDSFNTEYFN
+348 
-359 PDVPDMVYT
+359 
-368 DGGYLC
+368 
-374 PAAMRNMFLSSLYE
+374 AAAG
-388 TPENIDLFELV
+388 T
-399 YNGITLL
+399 
-406 PDVKKPP
+406 
-413 RADKAVILE
+413 
-422 RVYEGNWPDCAAYE
+422 
-436 VSSAE
+436 
-441 LDALLL
+441 
-447 EYTGV
+447 
-452 PLEKTNKVGLP
+452 
-463 KANELA
+463 
-469 QEKGYLTYLEDYDT
+469 
-483 YYWCHGDTNYRGEV
+483 
-497 IFQSGERE
+497 
-505 GDLIRLIYDDTFYGD
+505 
-520 GVKCVTLRDVG
+520 
-531 EGKYHFVSNLPYE
+531 
-544 PSASPENLNAPSDR
+544 ASPENLNAPSDR
-558 QSSQPVGPEGRP
+558 QSPQPVGPEGRP

-590 TYSANDLMPGHHSG
+590 TYSANDLIPGHHSG

-627 TFAWNYGGNTYVSC
+627 TFAWSYDGNTYVSSH
-641 QDLRLSSFPD
+641 DLSLSSFPD

-661 YREEAFT
+661 YREEAFA

-715 GVPEVAD
+715 GVPEVVD
-722 LNGDGTL
+722 LDGDGTM
-729 ELIGTDCN
+729 ELIGSDCN

-752 ANIGNLLSE
+752 ANIGSLLSE
-761 YWTEASSFQFLG
+761 YWTEASSVQFLG

-814 VAKGQREMAN
+814 MAKGQREMVN

-844 EANAKAWT
+844 EANARAWT
-852 ANYGKGMEVPP
+852 DNYGKGMEAPP

-882 AGQPENGVGI
+882 AGQPENGMGI

-899 DIHTTTPERVTPLT
+899 DVHTTTPERVTALP

-973 NGLTSARSF
+973 NGLTSAWPF

>member
-15 LLVLRRVFRKRIS
+15 LLVLRQVFRKRIS

-37 LVLLRLLVPVNLPA
+37 LVLVRLLVPANLPA

-108 AEGGPAVL
+108 AEGQPAVL

-123 EEALGLVWVAGM
+123 EEALGLVWAAGM
-135 GCMGLWLAASNL
+135 GCMGLWLAVSNL

-204 VLAHEETHGRHGDPL
+204 VLAHEETHGRHGDRL
-219 WSLLRSVC
+219 WSLLRCVF
-227 LAVYWFDPLVWWAAA
+227 LALYCFDRLVWWAAA

-262 GERIPYGQTL
+262 AERIPYGQTL
-272 LRLIPLQK
+272 LRLIPLQR
-280 LSGGMLLTA
+280 SAGHVMLTA

-295 KKRMTERITRI
+295 KKRMKERIMRI
-306 AENRKMRAAALCAAL
+306 SENRKMKAAALCAAL
-321 AVTAGVCAVTFTG
+321 AVTAAVCAVTFTG
-334 CVAHGRG
+334 CSA
-341 AVPLTQE
+341 Q
-348 ELDSFNTEYFN
+348 
-359 PDVPDMVYT
+359 
-368 DGGYLC
+368 
-374 PAAMRNMFLSSLYE
+374 AAAG
-388 TPENIDLFELV
+388 T
-399 YNGITLL
+399 
-406 PDVKKPP
+406 
-413 RADKAVILE
+413 
-422 RVYEGNWPDCAAYE
+422 
-436 VSSAE
+436 
-441 LDALLL
+441 
-447 EYTGV
+447 
-452 PLEKTNKVGLP
+452 
-463 KANELA
+463 
-469 QEKGYLTYLEDYDT
+469 
-483 YYWCHGDTNYRGEV
+483 
-497 IFQSGERE
+497 
-505 GDLIRLIYDDTFYGD
+505 
-520 GVKCVTLRDVG
+520 
-531 EGKYHFVSNLPYE
+531 
-544 PSASPENLNAPSDR
+544 ASPENLNAPSDR
-558 QSSQPVGPEGRP
+558 QSPQPVGPEGRP

-627 TFAWNYGGNTYVSC
+627 TFAWSYDGNTYVSSH
-641 QDLRLSSFPD
+641 DLRLSSFPD

-661 YREEAFT
+661 YYREEAFT

-715 GVPEVAD
+715 GVPEVVD
-722 LNGDGTL
+722 LDGDGTM
-729 ELIGTDCN
+729 ELIGSDCN

-752 ANIGNLLSE
+752 ANIGSLLSE
-761 YWTEASSFQFLG
+761 YWTEASFFQFVG
-773 WYTADRYLKVY
+773 WYTADKYLKVY
-784 AGVPVVKDGQVTD
+784 ANVPVVKDGQATD
-797 VLATAYREI
+797 ILAAAYREI

-814 VAKGQREMAN
+814 LAKGRREMAN
-824 HLLAGVQ
+824 HLLDRVQ
-831 DMSVVVDAARTAA
+831 DSSVVVDAARTAA
-844 EANAKAWT
+844 KANADAWT
-852 ANYGKGMEVPP
+852 ANYGKGMEAPP

-870 TALDLVYPVEFA
+870 TTLDWVYPVDFE
-882 AGQPENGVGI
+882 AGQPENGMGI

-899 DIHTTTPERVTPLT
+899 DVHTTTPERVTPLP

-939 LDDGSYKQLD
+939 LEDGSYKQLD

-973 NGLTSARSF
+973 NGLTSAWPF

>member
-15 LLVLRRVFRKRIS
+15 LLVLRQVFRKRIS

-37 LVLLRLLVPVNLPA
+37 LVLVRLLVPANLPA

-108 AEGGPAVL
+108 AEGQPAVL

-123 EEALGLVWVAGM
+123 EEALGLVWAAGM
-135 GCMGLWLAASNL
+135 GCMGLWLAVSNL

-262 GERIPYGQTL
+262 AERIPYGQTL
-272 LRLIPLQK
+272 LRLIPLQR
-280 LSGGMLLTA
+280 SAGHVMLTA

-295 KKRMTERITRI
+295 KKRMKERIMRI
-306 AENRKMRAAALCAAL
+306 SENLKMKTAALCAAL
-321 AVTAGVCAVTFTG
+321 AVTAAVCAVTFTG
-334 CVAHGRG
+334 CS
-341 AVPLTQE
+341 TQ
-348 ELDSFNTEYFN
+348 
-359 PDVPDMVYT
+359 
-368 DGGYLC
+368 
-374 PAAMRNMFLSSLYE
+374 AAAG
-388 TPENIDLFELV
+388 T
-399 YNGITLL
+399 
-406 PDVKKPP
+406 
-413 RADKAVILE
+413 
-422 RVYEGNWPDCAAYE
+422 
-436 VSSAE
+436 
-441 LDALLL
+441 
-447 EYTGV
+447 
-452 PLEKTNKVGLP
+452 
-463 KANELA
+463 
-469 QEKGYLTYLEDYDT
+469 
-483 YYWCHGDTNYRGEV
+483 
-497 IFQSGERE
+497 
-505 GDLIRLIYDDTFYGD
+505 
-520 GVKCVTLRDVG
+520 
-531 EGKYHFVSNLPYE
+531 
-544 PSASPENLNAPSDR
+544 ASPENISAPTDR
-558 QSSQPVGPEGRP
+558 QAAKAGPEDRP

-590 TYSANDLMPGHHSG
+590 TYSANDLIPGHHSG

-627 TFAWNYGGNTYVSC
+627 TFAWSYDGNTYVSSH
-641 QDLRLSSFPD
+641 DLSLSSFPD

-661 YREEAFT
+661 YYREEAFT

-682 RDPETDY
+682 RDPEADY

-715 GVPEVAD
+715 GVPEVVD
-722 LNGDGTL
+722 LDGDGTM
-729 ELIGTDCN
+729 ELIGSDCN

-752 ANIGNLLSE
+752 ANIGSLLSE
-761 YWTEASSFQFLG
+761 YWTEASSVQFLG

-814 VAKGQREMAN
+814 LAKGRREMAN
-824 HLLAGVQ
+824 HLLDRVQ
-831 DMSVVVDAARTAA
+831 DSSVVVDAARTAA
-844 EANAKAWT
+844 KANADAWT
-852 ANYGKGMEVPP
+852 ANYGKGMEAPP

-882 AGQPENGVGI
+882 AGQPENGMGI

-899 DIHTTTPERVTPLT
+899 DVHTTTPERVTPLP

-973 NGLTSARSF
+973 NGLTSAWPF

>member
-15 LLVLRRVFRKRIS
+15 LLVLRQVFRKRIS
-28 RRVQYALWG
+28 RRVQYSLWG
-37 LVLLRLLVPVNLPA
+37 LVLVRLLVPANLPA

-64 VQMEERLEEEP
+64 IQMEERLEEEP

-108 AEGGPAVL
+108 AEGQPAVL

-123 EEALGLVWVAGM
+123 EEALGLVWAAGM
-135 GCMGLWLAASNL
+135 GCMGLWLAVSNL

-262 GERIPYGQTL
+262 AERIPYGQTL
-272 LRLIPLQK
+272 LRLIPLQR
-280 LSGGMLLTA
+280 SAGHVMLTA

-295 KKRMTERITRI
+295 KKRMKERIMRI
-306 AENRKMRAAALCAAL
+306 SENLKMKTAALCAAL
-321 AVTAGVCAVTFTG
+321 AVTAAVCAVTFTG
-334 CVAHGRG
+334 CS
-341 AVPLTQE
+341 TQ
-348 ELDSFNTEYFN
+348 
-359 PDVPDMVYT
+359 
-368 DGGYLC
+368 
-374 PAAMRNMFLSSLYE
+374 AAAG
-388 TPENIDLFELV
+388 T
-399 YNGITLL
+399 
-406 PDVKKPP
+406 
-413 RADKAVILE
+413 
-422 RVYEGNWPDCAAYE
+422 
-436 VSSAE
+436 
-441 LDALLL
+441 
-447 EYTGV
+447 
-452 PLEKTNKVGLP
+452 
-463 KANELA
+463 
-469 QEKGYLTYLEDYDT
+469 
-483 YYWCHGDTNYRGEV
+483 
-497 IFQSGERE
+497 
-505 GDLIRLIYDDTFYGD
+505 
-520 GVKCVTLRDVG
+520 
-531 EGKYHFVSNLPYE
+531 
-544 PSASPENLNAPSDR
+544 ASPENLNAPSDR
-558 QSSQPVGPEGRP
+558 QSPQPVGPEGRP

-590 TYSANDLMPGHHSG
+590 TYSANDLIPGHHSG

-627 TFAWNYGGNTYVSC
+627 TFAWSYDGNTYVSSH
-641 QDLRLSSFPD
+641 DLSLSSFPD

-661 YREEAFT
+661 YREEAFA

-715 GVPEVAD
+715 GVPEVVD
-722 LNGDGTL
+722 LDGDGTM
-729 ELIGTDCN
+729 ELIGSDCN

-752 ANIGNLLSE
+752 ANIGSLLSE
-761 YWTEASSFQFLG
+761 YWTEASSVQFLG

-814 VAKGQREMAN
+814 MAKGQREMVN

-844 EANAKAWT
+844 EANARAWT
-852 ANYGKGMEVPP
+852 DNYGKGMEAPP

-882 AGQPENGVGI
+882 AGQPENGMGI

-899 DIHTTTPERVTPLT
+899 DVHTTTPERVTALL
-913 GGAYLDED
+913 GGAYLDEN

-973 NGLTSARSF
+973 NGLTSAWPF

>member
-15 LLVLRRVFRKRIS
+15 LLVLRQVFRKRIS

-37 LVLLRLLVPVNLPA
+37 LVLVRLLVPANLPA

-108 AEGGPAVL
+108 AEGQPAVL

-123 EEALGLVWVAGM
+123 EEALGLVWAAGM
-135 GCMGLWLAASNL
+135 GFMGLWLAVSNL

-193 AAMESGEGLRH
+193 AAMERGAGLRH
-204 VLAHEETHGRHGDPL
+204 VLAHEETHGRHWDPL

-262 GERIPYGQTL
+262 AERIPYGQTL
-272 LRLIPLQK
+272 LRLIPLQR
-280 LSGGMLLTA
+280 SAGHVMLTA

-295 KKRMTERITRI
+295 KKRMKERIMRI
-306 AENRKMRAAALCAAL
+306 SENLKMKTAALCAAL
-321 AVTAGVCAVTFTG
+321 AVTAAVCAVTFTG
-334 CVAHGRG
+334 CSA
-341 AVPLTQE
+341 Q
-348 ELDSFNTEYFN
+348 
-359 PDVPDMVYT
+359 
-368 DGGYLC
+368 
-374 PAAMRNMFLSSLYE
+374 AAAG
-388 TPENIDLFELV
+388 T
-399 YNGITLL
+399 
-406 PDVKKPP
+406 
-413 RADKAVILE
+413 
-422 RVYEGNWPDCAAYE
+422 
-436 VSSAE
+436 
-441 LDALLL
+441 
-447 EYTGV
+447 
-452 PLEKTNKVGLP
+452 
-463 KANELA
+463 
-469 QEKGYLTYLEDYDT
+469 
-483 YYWCHGDTNYRGEV
+483 
-497 IFQSGERE
+497 
-505 GDLIRLIYDDTFYGD
+505 
-520 GVKCVTLRDVG
+520 
-531 EGKYHFVSNLPYE
+531 
-544 PSASPENLNAPSDR
+544 ASPENISAPTDR
-558 QSSQPVGPEGRP
+558 QAAKAGPEDRP

-627 TFAWNYGGNTYVSC
+627 TFAWSYDGNTYVSSH
-641 QDLRLSSFPD
+641 DLSLSSFPD

-661 YREEAFT
+661 YYREEAFT

-682 RDPETDY
+682 RDPEADY

-715 GVPEVAD
+715 GVPEVVD
-722 LNGDGTL
+722 LDGDGTM
-729 ELIGTDCN
+729 ELIGSDCN

-752 ANIGNLLSE
+752 ANIGSLLSE
-761 YWTEASSFQFLG
+761 YWTEASSVQFLG

-814 VAKGQREMAN
+814 MAKGQREMVN

-844 EANAKAWT
+844 EANARAWT
-852 ANYGKGMEVPP
+852 DNYGKGMEAPP

-882 AGQPENGVGI
+882 AGQPENGMGI

-899 DIHTTTPERVTPLT
+899 DVHTTTPERVTALP

-939 LDDGSYKQLD
+939 LEDGSYKQLD

-973 NGLTSARSF
+973 NGLTSAWPF

>member
-15 LLVLRRVFRKRIS
+15 LLVLRWVFRKRIS

-108 AEGGPAVL
+108 AEGQPAVL

-123 EEALGLVWVAGM
+123 EEALSLVWAAGM
-135 GCMGLWLAASNL
+135 GCMGLWLAVSNL

-193 AAMESGEGLRH
+193 AAMERGEGLRH
-204 VLAHEETHGRHGDPL
+204 VLAHEETHGRHWDPL

-262 GERIPYGQTL
+262 AERIPYGQTL
-272 LRLIPLQK
+272 LRLIPLQR
-280 LSGGMLLTA
+280 SAGHVMLTA

-295 KKRMTERITRI
+295 KKRMKERIMRI
-306 AENRKMRAAALCAAL
+306 SENLKMKTAALCAAL
-321 AVTAGVCAVTFTG
+321 AVTAAVCAVTFTG
-334 CVAHGRG
+334 CS
-341 AVPLTQE
+341 TQ
-348 ELDSFNTEYFN
+348 
-359 PDVPDMVYT
+359 
-368 DGGYLC
+368 
-374 PAAMRNMFLSSLYE
+374 AAAG
-388 TPENIDLFELV
+388 T
-399 YNGITLL
+399 
-406 PDVKKPP
+406 
-413 RADKAVILE
+413 
-422 RVYEGNWPDCAAYE
+422 
-436 VSSAE
+436 
-441 LDALLL
+441 
-447 EYTGV
+447 
-452 PLEKTNKVGLP
+452 
-463 KANELA
+463 
-469 QEKGYLTYLEDYDT
+469 
-483 YYWCHGDTNYRGEV
+483 
-497 IFQSGERE
+497 
-505 GDLIRLIYDDTFYGD
+505 
-520 GVKCVTLRDVG
+520 
-531 EGKYHFVSNLPYE
+531 
-544 PSASPENLNAPSDR
+544 ASPENLNAPSDR
-558 QSSQPVGPEGRP
+558 QSPQPVGPEGRP

-590 TYSANDLMPGHHSG
+590 TYSANDLIPGHHSG

-627 TFAWNYGGNTYVSC
+627 TFAWSYDGNTYVSSH
-641 QDLRLSSFPD
+641 DLSLSSFPD

-661 YREEAFT
+661 YREEAFA

-715 GVPEVAD
+715 GVPEVVD
-722 LNGDGTL
+722 LDGDGTM
-729 ELIGTDCN
+729 ELIGSDCN

-752 ANIGNLLSE
+752 ANIGSLLSE
-761 YWTEASSFQFLG
+761 YWTEASSVQFLG

-814 VAKGQREMAN
+814 MAKGQREMVN

-844 EANAKAWT
+844 EANARAWT
-852 ANYGKGMEVPP
+852 DNYGKGMEAPP

-870 TALDLVYPVEFA
+870 TALDLVYRVEFA
-882 AGQPENGVGI
+882 AGQPENGMGI

-899 DIHTTTPERVTPLT
+899 DVHTTTPERVTPLP

-973 NGLTSARSF
+973 NGLTSAWPF

>member
-15 LLVLRRVFRKRIS
+15 LLVLRQVFRKRIS

-37 LVLLRLLVPVNLPA
+37 LVLVRLLVPANLPA

-108 AEGGPAVL
+108 AEGQPAVL

-123 EEALGLVWVAGM
+123 EEALSLVWAAGM
-135 GCMGLWLAASNL
+135 GCMGLWLAVSNL

-193 AAMESGEGLRH
+193 AAMERGEGLRH
-204 VLAHEETHGRHGDPL
+204 VLAHEETHGRHWDPL

-262 GERIPYGQTL
+262 AERIPYGQTL
-272 LRLIPLQK
+272 LRLIPLQR
-280 LSGGMLLTA
+280 SAGHVMLTA

-295 KKRMTERITRI
+295 KKRMKERIMRI
-306 AENRKMRAAALCAAL
+306 SENLKMKTAALCAAL
-321 AVTAGVCAVTFTG
+321 AVTAAVCAVTFTG
-334 CVAHGRG
+334 CS
-341 AVPLTQE
+341 TQ
-348 ELDSFNTEYFN
+348 
-359 PDVPDMVYT
+359 
-368 DGGYLC
+368 
-374 PAAMRNMFLSSLYE
+374 AAAG
-388 TPENIDLFELV
+388 T
-399 YNGITLL
+399 
-406 PDVKKPP
+406 
-413 RADKAVILE
+413 
-422 RVYEGNWPDCAAYE
+422 
-436 VSSAE
+436 
-441 LDALLL
+441 
-447 EYTGV
+447 
-452 PLEKTNKVGLP
+452 
-463 KANELA
+463 
-469 QEKGYLTYLEDYDT
+469 
-483 YYWCHGDTNYRGEV
+483 
-497 IFQSGERE
+497 
-505 GDLIRLIYDDTFYGD
+505 
-520 GVKCVTLRDVG
+520 
-531 EGKYHFVSNLPYE
+531 
-544 PSASPENLNAPSDR
+544 ASPENLNAPSDR
-558 QSSQPVGPEGRP
+558 QSPQPVGPEGRP

-590 TYSANDLMPGHHSG
+590 TYSANDLIPGHHSG

-627 TFAWNYGGNTYVSC
+627 TFAWSYDGNTYVSSH
-641 QDLRLSSFPD
+641 DLSLSSFPD

-661 YREEAFT
+661 YREEAFA

-715 GVPEVAD
+715 GVPEVVD
-722 LNGDGTL
+722 LDGDGTM
-729 ELIGTDCN
+729 ELIGSDCN

-752 ANIGNLLSE
+752 ANIGSLLSE
-761 YWTEASSFQFLG
+761 YWTEASSVQFLG

-784 AGVPVVKDGQVTD
+784 AGVPMVKDGQVTD

-844 EANAKAWT
+844 EANADAWT
-852 ANYGKGMEVPP
+852 ANYGKDMEAPP

-882 AGQPENGVGI
+882 AGQPENGMGI

-899 DIHTTTPERVTPLT
+899 DVHTTTPERVTPLP

-939 LDDGSYKQLD
+939 LDNGSYKQLD

-973 NGLTSARSF
+973 NGLTSAWPF

>member
-15 LLVLRRVFRKRIS
+15 LLVLRQVFRKRIS

-37 LVLLRLLVPVNLPA
+37 LVLVRLLVPANLPA

-75 VYVLPVSTQ
+75 VYVLPVSSQ

-108 AEGGPAVL
+108 AEGQPAVL

-123 EEALGLVWVAGM
+123 EEALGLVWAAGM
-135 GCMGLWLAASNL
+135 GCMGLWLAVSNL

-262 GERIPYGQTL
+262 AERIPYGQTL
-272 LRLIPLQK
+272 LRLIPLQR
-280 LSGGMLLTA
+280 SAGHVMLTA

-295 KKRMTERITRI
+295 KKRMKERIMRI
-306 AENRKMRAAALCAAL
+306 SENLKMKTAALCAAL
-321 AVTAGVCAVTFTG
+321 AVTAAVCAVTFTG
-334 CVAHGRG
+334 CS
-341 AVPLTQE
+341 TQ
-348 ELDSFNTEYFN
+348 
-359 PDVPDMVYT
+359 
-368 DGGYLC
+368 
-374 PAAMRNMFLSSLYE
+374 AAAG
-388 TPENIDLFELV
+388 T
-399 YNGITLL
+399 
-406 PDVKKPP
+406 
-413 RADKAVILE
+413 
-422 RVYEGNWPDCAAYE
+422 
-436 VSSAE
+436 
-441 LDALLL
+441 
-447 EYTGV
+447 
-452 PLEKTNKVGLP
+452 
-463 KANELA
+463 
-469 QEKGYLTYLEDYDT
+469 
-483 YYWCHGDTNYRGEV
+483 
-497 IFQSGERE
+497 
-505 GDLIRLIYDDTFYGD
+505 
-520 GVKCVTLRDVG
+520 
-531 EGKYHFVSNLPYE
+531 
-544 PSASPENLNAPSDR
+544 ASPENLNAPSDR
-558 QSSQPVGPEGRP
+558 QSSQPVGPGGRP

-575 IPLTDALSYELEKVE
+575 IPLTDALSYELETVE
-590 TYSANDLMPGHHSG
+590 TYSANDLIPGHHSG

-627 TFAWNYGGNTYVSC
+627 TFAWSYDGNTYVSSH
-641 QDLRLSSFPD
+641 DLSLSSFPD

-661 YREEAFT
+661 YREEAFA

-715 GVPEVAD
+715 GVPEVVD
-722 LNGDGTL
+722 LDGDGTM
-729 ELIGTDCN
+729 ELIGSDCN

-752 ANIGNLLSE
+752 ANIGSLLSE
-761 YWTEASSFQFLG
+761 YWTEASSVQFLG

-814 VAKGQREMAN
+814 MAKGQREMVN

-844 EANAKAWT
+844 EANARAWT
-852 ANYGKGMEVPP
+852 DNYGKGMEAPP

-882 AGQPENGVGI
+882 AGQPENGMGI

-899 DIHTTTPERVTPLT
+899 DVHTTTPERVTPLP

-973 NGLTSARSF
+973 NGLTSAWPF

>member
-15 LLVLRRVFRKRIS
+15 LLVLRQVFRKRIS

-37 LVLLRLLVPVNLPA
+37 LVLVRLLVPANLPA

-108 AEGGPAVL
+108 VEGQPAVL

-123 EEALGLVWVAGM
+123 EEALSLVWAAGM
-135 GCMGLWLAASNL
+135 GCMGLWLAVSNL

-168 VYLVEEGLVSPC
+168 VYLVEEGLLSPC

-204 VLAHEETHGRHGDPL
+204 VLAHEETHGRHGDLL

-262 GERIPYGQTL
+262 AERIPYGQTL
-272 LRLIPLQK
+272 LRLIPLQR
-280 LSGGMLLTA
+280 SAGHVMLTA

-295 KKRMTERITRI
+295 KKRMKERIMRI
-306 AENRKMRAAALCAAL
+306 SENLKMKTAALCAAL
-321 AVTAGVCAVTFTG
+321 AVTAAVCAVTFTG
-334 CVAHGRG
+334 CS
-341 AVPLTQE
+341 TQ
-348 ELDSFNTEYFN
+348 
-359 PDVPDMVYT
+359 
-368 DGGYLC
+368 
-374 PAAMRNMFLSSLYE
+374 AAAG
-388 TPENIDLFELV
+388 T
-399 YNGITLL
+399 
-406 PDVKKPP
+406 
-413 RADKAVILE
+413 
-422 RVYEGNWPDCAAYE
+422 
-436 VSSAE
+436 
-441 LDALLL
+441 
-447 EYTGV
+447 
-452 PLEKTNKVGLP
+452 
-463 KANELA
+463 
-469 QEKGYLTYLEDYDT
+469 
-483 YYWCHGDTNYRGEV
+483 
-497 IFQSGERE
+497 
-505 GDLIRLIYDDTFYGD
+505 
-520 GVKCVTLRDVG
+520 
-531 EGKYHFVSNLPYE
+531 
-544 PSASPENLNAPSDR
+544 ASPENLNAPSDR
-558 QSSQPVGPEGRP
+558 QSPQPVGPEGRP

-590 TYSANDLMPGHHSG
+590 TYSANDLIPGHHSG

-627 TFAWNYGGNTYVSC
+627 TFAWSYDGNTYVSSH
-641 QDLRLSSFPD
+641 DLSLSSFPD

-661 YREEAFT
+661 YREEAFA

-715 GVPEVAD
+715 GVPEVVD
-722 LNGDGTL
+722 LDGDGTM
-729 ELIGTDCN
+729 ELIGSDCN

-752 ANIGNLLSE
+752 ANIGSLLSE
-761 YWTEASSFQFLG
+761 FWTEASSVQFLG

-814 VAKGQREMAN
+814 MAKGQREMVN

-844 EANAKAWT
+844 EANARAWT
-852 ANYGKGMEVPP
+852 DNYGKGMEAPP

-882 AGQPENGVGI
+882 AGQPENGMGI

-899 DIHTTTPERVTPLT
+899 DVHTTTPERVTPLP

-973 NGLTSARSF
+973 NGLTSAWPF

>member
-123 EEALGLVWVAGM
+123 EEVLGLIWVAGM

-321 AVTAGVCAVTFTG
+321 AVTAAVCAVTFTG
-334 CVAHGRG
+334 CSA
-341 AVPLTQE
+341 AAKT
-348 ELDSFNTEYFN
+348 DATEPAEDRSN
-359 PDVPDMVYT
+359 QASDM
-368 DGGYLC
+368 
-374 PAAMRNMFLSSLYE
+374 PAFLAG
-388 TPENIDLFELV
+388 P
-399 YNGITLL
+399 
-406 PDVKKPP
+406 
-413 RADKAVILE
+413 
-422 RVYEGNWPDCAAYE
+422 
-436 VSSAE
+436 
-441 LDALLL
+441 
-447 EYTGV
+447 
-452 PLEKTNKVGLP
+452 
-463 KANELA
+463 AN
-469 QEKGYLTYLEDYDT
+469 
-483 YYWCHGDTNYRGEV
+483 V
-497 IFQSGERE
+497 
-505 GDLIRLIYDDTFYGD
+505 
-520 GVKCVTLRDVG
+520 
-531 EGKYHFVSNLPYE
+531 
-544 PSASPENLNAPSDR
+544 
-558 QSSQPVGPEGRP
+558 
-570 VDMLT
+570 LT

-590 TYSANDLMPGHHSG
+590 TYSASDLMPDHHSG

-627 TFAWNYGGNTYVSC
+627 TFAWSYDGNTYVSSH
-641 QDLRLSSFPD
+641 DLRLSSFPD

-661 YREEAFT
+661 YYREEAFT

-722 LNGDGTL
+722 LNGDGTM

-752 ANIGNLLSE
+752 ANIGSLLSE

-773 WYTADRYLKVY
+773 WYVADQYLKVY
-784 AGVPVVKDGQVTD
+784 ADVPVIEDGQVTD

-831 DMSVVVDAARTAA
+831 DMSVVVDAAREAA

-852 ANYGKGMEVPP
+852 DNYGKGMEAPP

-870 TALDLVYPVEFA
+870 TTLNWVYPVEFA

-899 DIHTTTPERVTPLT
+899 EVHTTTPERVTPLP

>member
-15 LLVLRRVFRKRIS
+15 LLVLRQVFRKRIS

-37 LVLLRLLVPVNLPA
+37 LVLVRLLGPENLPA

-108 AEGGPAVL
+108 AEGQPAVL

-123 EEALGLVWVAGM
+123 EEALGLVWAAGM
-135 GCMGLWLAASNL
+135 GCMGLWLAVSNL

-186 PAVYLTP
+186 SAVYLTP

-262 GERIPYGQTL
+262 AERIPYGQTL
-272 LRLIPLQK
+272 LRLIPLQR
-280 LSGGMLLTA
+280 SAGHVMLTA

-295 KKRMTERITRI
+295 KKRMKERIMRI
-306 AENRKMRAAALCAAL
+306 SENLKMKTAALCAAL
-321 AVTAGVCAVTFTG
+321 AVTAAVCAVTFTG
-334 CVAHGRG
+334 CS
-341 AVPLTQE
+341 TQ
-348 ELDSFNTEYFN
+348 
-359 PDVPDMVYT
+359 
-368 DGGYLC
+368 
-374 PAAMRNMFLSSLYE
+374 AAAG
-388 TPENIDLFELV
+388 T
-399 YNGITLL
+399 
-406 PDVKKPP
+406 
-413 RADKAVILE
+413 
-422 RVYEGNWPDCAAYE
+422 
-436 VSSAE
+436 
-441 LDALLL
+441 
-447 EYTGV
+447 
-452 PLEKTNKVGLP
+452 
-463 KANELA
+463 
-469 QEKGYLTYLEDYDT
+469 
-483 YYWCHGDTNYRGEV
+483 
-497 IFQSGERE
+497 
-505 GDLIRLIYDDTFYGD
+505 
-520 GVKCVTLRDVG
+520 
-531 EGKYHFVSNLPYE
+531 
-544 PSASPENLNAPSDR
+544 ASPENLNAPSDR
-558 QSSQPVGPEGRP
+558 QSPQPVGPEGRP

-590 TYSANDLMPGHHSG
+590 TYSANDLIPGHHSG
-604 EHEDRRQGRHHTGGG
+604 EHEDHRQGRHHTGGG

-627 TFAWNYGGNTYVSC
+627 TFAWSYDGNTYVSSH
-641 QDLRLSSFPD
+641 DLSLSSFPD

-661 YREEAFT
+661 YREEAFA

-715 GVPEVAD
+715 GVPEVVD
-722 LNGDGTL
+722 LDGDGTM

-752 ANIGNLLSE
+752 ANIGSLLSE
-761 YWTEASSFQFLG
+761 YWTEASSVQFLG

-784 AGVPVVKDGQVTD
+784 ADVPVIEDGQVTD

-844 EANAKAWT
+844 EANVKAWT
-852 ANYGKGMEVPP
+852 DNYGKGMEAPP

-870 TALDLVYPVEFA
+870 TALDLVYPLEFV
-882 AGQPENGVGI
+882 AGQPENGMGI

-899 DIHTTTPERVTPLT
+899 DVHTTTPERVTPLP

-973 NGLTSARSF
+973 NGLTSAWPF

>member
-15 LLVLRRVFRKRIS
+15 LLVLRQVFRKRIS

-37 LVLLRLLVPVNLPA
+37 LVLVRLLVPANLPA

-64 VQMEERLEEEP
+64 IQMEERLEEEP

-108 AEGGPAVL
+108 AEGQPAVL

-123 EEALGLVWVAGM
+123 EEALGLVWAAGM
-135 GCMGLWLAASNL
+135 GCMGLWLAVSNL

-262 GERIPYGQTL
+262 AERIPYGQTL
-272 LRLIPLQK
+272 LRLIPLQR
-280 LSGGMLLTA
+280 SAGHVMLTA

-295 KKRMTERITRI
+295 KKRMKERIMRI
-306 AENRKMRAAALCAAL
+306 SENLKMKTAALCAAL
-321 AVTAGVCAVTFTG
+321 AVTAAVCAVTFTG
-334 CVAHGRG
+334 CSA
-341 AVPLTQE
+341 Q
-348 ELDSFNTEYFN
+348 
-359 PDVPDMVYT
+359 
-368 DGGYLC
+368 
-374 PAAMRNMFLSSLYE
+374 AAAG
-388 TPENIDLFELV
+388 T
-399 YNGITLL
+399 
-406 PDVKKPP
+406 
-413 RADKAVILE
+413 
-422 RVYEGNWPDCAAYE
+422 
-436 VSSAE
+436 
-441 LDALLL
+441 
-447 EYTGV
+447 
-452 PLEKTNKVGLP
+452 
-463 KANELA
+463 
-469 QEKGYLTYLEDYDT
+469 
-483 YYWCHGDTNYRGEV
+483 
-497 IFQSGERE
+497 
-505 GDLIRLIYDDTFYGD
+505 
-520 GVKCVTLRDVG
+520 
-531 EGKYHFVSNLPYE
+531 
-544 PSASPENLNAPSDR
+544 ASPENISAPTDR
-558 QSSQPVGPEGRP
+558 QAAKAGPEDRP

-627 TFAWNYGGNTYVSC
+627 TFAWSYDGNTYVSSH
-641 QDLRLSSFPD
+641 DLSLSSFPD

-661 YREEAFT
+661 YYREEAFT

-682 RDPETDY
+682 RDPEADY

-715 GVPEVAD
+715 GVPEVVD
-722 LNGDGTL
+722 LDGDGTM
-729 ELIGTDCN
+729 ELIGSDCN

-752 ANIGNLLSE
+752 ANIGSLLSE
-761 YWTEASSFQFLG
+761 YWTEASSVQFLG

-814 VAKGQREMAN
+814 MAKGQREMVN

-844 EANAKAWT
+844 EANARAWT
-852 ANYGKGMEVPP
+852 DNYGKGMEAPP

-882 AGQPENGVGI
+882 AGQPENGMGI

-899 DIHTTTPERVTPLT
+899 DVHTTTPERVTPLP

-973 NGLTSARSF
+973 NGLTSAWPF

>member
-15 LLVLRRVFRKRIS
+15 LLVLRQVFRKRIS

-37 LVLLRLLVPVNLPA
+37 LVLVRLLVPANLPA

-108 AEGGPAVL
+108 AEGQPAVL

-123 EEALGLVWVAGM
+123 EEALGLVWAAGM
-135 GCMGLWLAASNL
+135 GCMGLWLAVSNL

-262 GERIPYGQTL
+262 AERIPYGQTL
-272 LRLIPLQK
+272 LRLIPLQR
-280 LSGGMLLTA
+280 SAGHVMLTA

-295 KKRMTERITRI
+295 KKRMKERIMRI
-306 AENRKMRAAALCAAL
+306 SENLKMKTAALCAAL
-321 AVTAGVCAVTFTG
+321 AVTAAVCAVTFTG
-334 CVAHGRG
+334 CS
-341 AVPLTQE
+341 TQ
-348 ELDSFNTEYFN
+348 
-359 PDVPDMVYT
+359 
-368 DGGYLC
+368 
-374 PAAMRNMFLSSLYE
+374 AAAG
-388 TPENIDLFELV
+388 T
-399 YNGITLL
+399 
-406 PDVKKPP
+406 
-413 RADKAVILE
+413 
-422 RVYEGNWPDCAAYE
+422 
-436 VSSAE
+436 
-441 LDALLL
+441 
-447 EYTGV
+447 
-452 PLEKTNKVGLP
+452 
-463 KANELA
+463 
-469 QEKGYLTYLEDYDT
+469 
-483 YYWCHGDTNYRGEV
+483 
-497 IFQSGERE
+497 
-505 GDLIRLIYDDTFYGD
+505 
-520 GVKCVTLRDVG
+520 
-531 EGKYHFVSNLPYE
+531 
-544 PSASPENLNAPSDR
+544 ASPENLNAPSDR
-558 QSSQPVGPEGRP
+558 QSPQPVGPEGRP

-590 TYSANDLMPGHHSG
+590 TYSANDLIPGHHSG

-627 TFAWNYGGNTYVSC
+627 TFAWSYDGNTYVSSH
-641 QDLRLSSFPD
+641 DLSLSSFPD

-715 GVPEVAD
+715 GVPEVVD
-722 LNGDGTL
+722 LDGDGTM
-729 ELIGTDCN
+729 ELIGSDCN

-752 ANIGNLLSE
+752 ANIGSLLSE
-761 YWTEASSFQFLG
+761 YWTEASSVQFLG

-814 VAKGQREMAN
+814 MAKGQREMVN

-844 EANAKAWT
+844 EANARAWT
-852 ANYGKGMEVPP
+852 DNYGKGMEAPP

-882 AGQPENGVGI
+882 AGQPENGMGI

-899 DIHTTTPERVTPLT
+899 DVHTTTPERVTPLP

-973 NGLTSARSF
+973 NGLTSAWPF

>member
-15 LLVLRRVFRKRIS
+15 LLVLRQVFRKRIS

-37 LVLLRLLVPVNLPA
+37 LVLVRLLVPANLPA

-108 AEGGPAVL
+108 AEGQPAVL

-123 EEALGLVWVAGM
+123 EEALGLVWAAGM
-135 GCMGLWLAASNL
+135 GFMGLWLAVSNL

-193 AAMESGEGLRH
+193 AAMERGAGLRH
-204 VLAHEETHGRHGDPL
+204 VLAHEETHGRHWDPL

-227 LAVYWFDPLVWWAAA
+227 LAVYWFDPLVWWAA
-242 AAREDC
+242 EDC

-262 GERIPYGQTL
+262 AERIPYGQTL
-272 LRLIPLQK
+272 LRLIPLQR
-280 LSGGMLLTA
+280 SAGHVMLTA

-295 KKRMTERITRI
+295 KKRMKERIMRI
-306 AENRKMRAAALCAAL
+306 SENRKMKAAALCAAL
-321 AVTAGVCAVTFTG
+321 AVTAAVCAVTFTG
-334 CVAHGRG
+334 CSA
-341 AVPLTQE
+341 Q
-348 ELDSFNTEYFN
+348 
-359 PDVPDMVYT
+359 
-368 DGGYLC
+368 
-374 PAAMRNMFLSSLYE
+374 AAAG
-388 TPENIDLFELV
+388 T
-399 YNGITLL
+399 
-406 PDVKKPP
+406 
-413 RADKAVILE
+413 
-422 RVYEGNWPDCAAYE
+422 
-436 VSSAE
+436 
-441 LDALLL
+441 
-447 EYTGV
+447 
-452 PLEKTNKVGLP
+452 
-463 KANELA
+463 
-469 QEKGYLTYLEDYDT
+469 
-483 YYWCHGDTNYRGEV
+483 
-497 IFQSGERE
+497 
-505 GDLIRLIYDDTFYGD
+505 
-520 GVKCVTLRDVG
+520 
-531 EGKYHFVSNLPYE
+531 
-544 PSASPENLNAPSDR
+544 ASPENISAPTDR
-558 QSSQPVGPEGRP
+558 QAAKAGPEDRP

-627 TFAWNYGGNTYVSC
+627 TFAWSYDGNTYVSSH
-641 QDLRLSSFPD
+641 DLSLSSFPD

-661 YREEAFT
+661 YYREEAFT

-682 RDPETDY
+682 RDPEADY

-715 GVPEVAD
+715 GVPEVVD
-722 LNGDGTL
+722 LDGDGTM
-729 ELIGTDCN
+729 ELIGSDCN

-752 ANIGNLLSE
+752 ANIGSLLSE
-761 YWTEASSFQFLG
+761 YWTEASSVQFLG

-814 VAKGQREMAN
+814 MAKGQREMVN

-844 EANAKAWT
+844 EANARAWT
-852 ANYGKGMEVPP
+852 DNYGKGMEAPP

-882 AGQPENGVGI
+882 AGQPENGMGI

-899 DIHTTTPERVTPLT
+899 DVHTTTPERVTALP

-939 LDDGSYKQLD
+939 LEDGSYKQLD

-973 NGLTSARSF
+973 NGLTSAWPF

>member
-15 LLVLRRVFRKRIS
+15 LLVLRQVFRKRIS
-28 RRVQYALWG
+28 RRVQYSLWG
-37 LVLLRLLVPVNLPA
+37 LVLVRLLVPANLPA

-64 VQMEERLEEEP
+64 IQMEERLEEEP

-108 AEGGPAVL
+108 AEGQPAVL

-123 EEALGLVWVAGM
+123 EEALGLVWAAGM
-135 GCMGLWLAASNL
+135 GCMGLWLAVSNL

-193 AAMESGEGLRH
+193 AAMERGEGLRH

-262 GERIPYGQTL
+262 AERIPYGQTL
-272 LRLIPLQK
+272 LRLIPLQR
-280 LSGGMLLTA
+280 SAGHVMLTA

-295 KKRMTERITRI
+295 KKRMKERIMRI
-306 AENRKMRAAALCAAL
+306 SENLKMKTAALCAAL
-321 AVTAGVCAVTFTG
+321 AVTAAVCAVTFTG
-334 CVAHGRG
+334 CS
-341 AVPLTQE
+341 TQ
-348 ELDSFNTEYFN
+348 
-359 PDVPDMVYT
+359 
-368 DGGYLC
+368 
-374 PAAMRNMFLSSLYE
+374 AAAG
-388 TPENIDLFELV
+388 T
-399 YNGITLL
+399 
-406 PDVKKPP
+406 
-413 RADKAVILE
+413 
-422 RVYEGNWPDCAAYE
+422 
-436 VSSAE
+436 
-441 LDALLL
+441 
-447 EYTGV
+447 
-452 PLEKTNKVGLP
+452 
-463 KANELA
+463 
-469 QEKGYLTYLEDYDT
+469 
-483 YYWCHGDTNYRGEV
+483 
-497 IFQSGERE
+497 
-505 GDLIRLIYDDTFYGD
+505 
-520 GVKCVTLRDVG
+520 
-531 EGKYHFVSNLPYE
+531 
-544 PSASPENLNAPSDR
+544 ASPENLNAPSDR
-558 QSSQPVGPEGRP
+558 QSPQPVGPEGRP

-590 TYSANDLMPGHHSG
+590 TYSANDLIPGHHSG

-627 TFAWNYGGNTYVSC
+627 TFAWSYDGNTYVSSH
-641 QDLRLSSFPD
+641 DLSLSSFPD

-661 YREEAFT
+661 YREEAFA

-715 GVPEVAD
+715 GVPEVVD
-722 LNGDGTL
+722 LDGDGTM
-729 ELIGTDCN
+729 ELIGSDCN

-752 ANIGNLLSE
+752 ANIGSLLSE
-761 YWTEASSFQFLG
+761 YWTEASSVQFLG

-814 VAKGQREMAN
+814 MAKGQREMVN

-844 EANAKAWT
+844 EANARAWT
-852 ANYGKGMEVPP
+852 DNYGKGMEAPP

-882 AGQPENGVGI
+882 AGQPENGMGI

-899 DIHTTTPERVTPLT
+899 DVHTTTPERVTALP
-913 GGAYLDED
+913 GGAYLDEN

-973 NGLTSARSF
+973 NGLTSAWPF

>member
-15 LLVLRRVFRKRIS
+15 LLVLRQVFRKRIS

-37 LVLLRLLVPVNLPA
+37 LVLVRLLVPANLPA

-108 AEGGPAVL
+108 AEGQPAVL

-123 EEALGLVWVAGM
+123 EEALGLVWAAGM
-135 GCMGLWLAASNL
+135 GFMGLWLAVSNL

-204 VLAHEETHGRHGDPL
+204 VLAHEETHGRHWDPL

-262 GERIPYGQTL
+262 AERIPYGQTL
-272 LRLIPLQK
+272 LRLIPLQR
-280 LSGGMLLTA
+280 SAGHVMLTA

-295 KKRMTERITRI
+295 KKRMKERIMRI
-306 AENRKMRAAALCAAL
+306 SENRKMKAAALCAAL
-321 AVTAGVCAVTFTG
+321 AVTAAVCAVTFTG
-334 CVAHGRG
+334 CSA
-341 AVPLTQE
+341 Q
-348 ELDSFNTEYFN
+348 
-359 PDVPDMVYT
+359 
-368 DGGYLC
+368 
-374 PAAMRNMFLSSLYE
+374 AAAG
-388 TPENIDLFELV
+388 T
-399 YNGITLL
+399 
-406 PDVKKPP
+406 
-413 RADKAVILE
+413 
-422 RVYEGNWPDCAAYE
+422 
-436 VSSAE
+436 
-441 LDALLL
+441 
-447 EYTGV
+447 
-452 PLEKTNKVGLP
+452 
-463 KANELA
+463 
-469 QEKGYLTYLEDYDT
+469 
-483 YYWCHGDTNYRGEV
+483 
-497 IFQSGERE
+497 
-505 GDLIRLIYDDTFYGD
+505 
-520 GVKCVTLRDVG
+520 
-531 EGKYHFVSNLPYE
+531 
-544 PSASPENLNAPSDR
+544 ASPENISAPTDR
-558 QSSQPVGPEGRP
+558 QAAKAGPEDRP

-627 TFAWNYGGNTYVSC
+627 TFAWSYDGNTYVSSH
-641 QDLRLSSFPD
+641 DLSLSSFPD

-661 YREEAFT
+661 YYREEAFT

-682 RDPETDY
+682 RDPEADY

-715 GVPEVAD
+715 GVPEVVD
-722 LNGDGTL
+722 LDGDGTM
-729 ELIGTDCN
+729 ELIGSDCN

-752 ANIGNLLSE
+752 ANIGSLLSE
-761 YWTEASSFQFLG
+761 YWTEASSVQFLG

-814 VAKGQREMAN
+814 MAKGQREMVN

-844 EANAKAWT
+844 EANARAWT
-852 ANYGKGMEVPP
+852 DNYGKGMEAPP

-882 AGQPENGVGI
+882 AGQPENGMGI

-899 DIHTTTPERVTPLT
+899 DVHTTTPERVTALP

-939 LDDGSYKQLD
+939 LEDGSYKQLD

-973 NGLTSARSF
+973 NGLTSAWPF

>member
-1 MREVLLTSSALILA
+1 M
-15 LLVLRRVFRKRIS
+15 
-28 RRVQYALWG
+28 
-37 LVLLRLLVPVNLPA
+37 
-51 ADFSVLSVSEPAR
+51 
-64 VQMEERLEEEP
+64 
-75 VYVLPVSTQ
+75 
-84 EIARSSARP
+84 
-93 NVILPMEGRYSEVTQ
+93 TQ
-108 AEGGPAVL
+108 AEGQPAVL

-123 EEALGLVWVAGM
+123 EEALGLVWAAGM
-135 GCMGLWLAASNL
+135 GFMGLWLAVSNL

-193 AAMESGEGLRH
+193 AAMERGAGLRH
-204 VLAHEETHGRHGDPL
+204 VLAHEETHGRHWDPL

-262 GERIPYGQTL
+262 AERIPYGQTL
-272 LRLIPLQK
+272 LRLIPLQR
-280 LSGGMLLTA
+280 SAGHVMLTA

-295 KKRMTERITRI
+295 KKRMKERIMRI
-306 AENRKMRAAALCAAL
+306 SENRKMKAAALCAAL
-321 AVTAGVCAVTFTG
+321 AVTAAVCAVTFTG
-334 CVAHGRG
+334 CSA
-341 AVPLTQE
+341 Q
-348 ELDSFNTEYFN
+348 
-359 PDVPDMVYT
+359 
-368 DGGYLC
+368 
-374 PAAMRNMFLSSLYE
+374 AAAG
-388 TPENIDLFELV
+388 T
-399 YNGITLL
+399 
-406 PDVKKPP
+406 
-413 RADKAVILE
+413 
-422 RVYEGNWPDCAAYE
+422 
-436 VSSAE
+436 
-441 LDALLL
+441 
-447 EYTGV
+447 
-452 PLEKTNKVGLP
+452 
-463 KANELA
+463 
-469 QEKGYLTYLEDYDT
+469 
-483 YYWCHGDTNYRGEV
+483 
-497 IFQSGERE
+497 
-505 GDLIRLIYDDTFYGD
+505 
-520 GVKCVTLRDVG
+520 
-531 EGKYHFVSNLPYE
+531 
-544 PSASPENLNAPSDR
+544 ASPENISAPTDR
-558 QSSQPVGPEGRP
+558 QAAKAGPEDRP

-627 TFAWNYGGNTYVSC
+627 TFAWSYDGNTYVSSH
-641 QDLRLSSFPD
+641 DLSLSSFPD

-661 YREEAFT
+661 YYREEAFT

-682 RDPETDY
+682 RDPEADY

-715 GVPEVAD
+715 GVPEVVD
-722 LNGDGTL
+722 LDGDGTM
-729 ELIGTDCN
+729 ELIGSDCN

-752 ANIGNLLSE
+752 ANIGSLLSE
-761 YWTEASSFQFLG
+761 YWTEASSVQFLG

-814 VAKGQREMAN
+814 MAKGQREMVN

-844 EANAKAWT
+844 EANARAWT
-852 ANYGKGMEVPP
+852 DNYGKGMEAPP

-882 AGQPENGVGI
+882 AGQPENGMGI

-899 DIHTTTPERVTPLT
+899 DVHTTTPERVTALP

-939 LDDGSYKQLD
+939 LEDGSYKQLD

-973 NGLTSARSF
+973 NGLTSAWPF

>member
-15 LLVLRRVFRKRIS
+15 LLVLRRVFRKQIS

-108 AEGGPAVL
+108 AEGQPAVL

-123 EEALGLVWVAGM
+123 EEALGLVWAAGM
-135 GCMGLWLAASNL
+135 GFMGLWLAVSNL

-242 AAREDC
+242 AAQEDC

-262 GERIPYGQTL
+262 AERIPYGQTL
-272 LRLIPLQK
+272 LRLIPLQR
-280 LSGGMLLTA
+280 SAGHVMLTA

-295 KKRMTERITRI
+295 KKRMKERIMRI
-306 AENRKMRAAALCAAL
+306 SENLKMKTAALCAAL
-321 AVTAGVCAVTFTG
+321 AVTAAVCAVTFTG
-334 CVAHGRG
+334 CSAQ
-341 AVPLTQE
+341 AV
-348 ELDSFNTEYFN
+348 
-359 PDVPDMVYT
+359 
-368 DGGYLC
+368 
-374 PAAMRNMFLSSLYE
+374 
-388 TPENIDLFELV
+388 
-399 YNGITLL
+399 
-406 PDVKKPP
+406 
-413 RADKAVILE
+413 
-422 RVYEGNWPDCAAYE
+422 
-436 VSSAE
+436 
-441 LDALLL
+441 
-447 EYTGV
+447 TG
-452 PLEKTNKVGLP
+452 T
-463 KANELA
+463 
-469 QEKGYLTYLEDYDT
+469 
-483 YYWCHGDTNYRGEV
+483 
-497 IFQSGERE
+497 
-505 GDLIRLIYDDTFYGD
+505 
-520 GVKCVTLRDVG
+520 
-531 EGKYHFVSNLPYE
+531 
-544 PSASPENLNAPSDR
+544 ASPENISTDR
-558 QSSQPVGPEGRP
+558 QTAKAGPEDRP

-575 IPLTDALSYELEKVE
+575 IPLTDALSYEPEKVE
-590 TYSANDLMPGHHSG
+590 TYSASDLMPGHHSG

-619 CRTTENCG
+619 CRTTEGCG
-627 TFAWNYGGNTYVSC
+627 TFAWSYDGNTYVSC
-641 QDLRLSSFPD
+641 HDLSLSSFPD

-661 YREEAFT
+661 YREEAFA

-715 GVPEVAD
+715 GVPEVVD
-722 LNGDGTL
+722 LDGDGTM

-752 ANIGNLLSE
+752 ANIGSLLSE
-761 YWTEASSFQFLG
+761 YWTEASSVQFLG

-814 VAKGQREMAN
+814 MAKGQREMVN

-844 EANAKAWT
+844 EANARAWT
-852 ANYGKGMEVPP
+852 DNYGKGMEAPP

-870 TALDLVYPVEFA
+870 TALDLVYPVEFV
-882 AGQPENGVGI
+882 AGQPENGMGI

-899 DIHTTTPERVTPLT
+899 DVHTTTPERVTPLP

-939 LDDGSYKQLD
+939 LEDGSYKQLD

-973 NGLTSARSF
+973 NGLTSARPF

>member
-15 LLVLRRVFRKRIS
+15 LLVLRQVFRKRIS

-37 LVLLRLLVPVNLPA
+37 LVLVRLLVPANLPA

-93 NVILPMEGRYSEVTQ
+93 NVILAMEGRYSEVTQ
-108 AEGGPAVL
+108 AEGQPAVL

-123 EEALGLVWVAGM
+123 EEALGLVWAAGM
-135 GCMGLWLAASNL
+135 GCMGLWLAVSNL

-193 AAMESGEGLRH
+193 AAMERGAGLRH
-204 VLAHEETHGRHGDPL
+204 VLAHEETHGRHWDPL

-262 GERIPYGQTL
+262 AERIPYGQTL
-272 LRLIPLQK
+272 LRLIPLQR
-280 LSGGMLLTA
+280 SAGHVMLTA

-295 KKRMTERITRI
+295 KKRMKERIMRI
-306 AENRKMRAAALCAAL
+306 SENRKMKAAALCAAL
-321 AVTAGVCAVTFTG
+321 AVTAAVCAVTFTG
-334 CVAHGRG
+334 CSA
-341 AVPLTQE
+341 Q
-348 ELDSFNTEYFN
+348 
-359 PDVPDMVYT
+359 
-368 DGGYLC
+368 
-374 PAAMRNMFLSSLYE
+374 AAAG
-388 TPENIDLFELV
+388 T
-399 YNGITLL
+399 
-406 PDVKKPP
+406 
-413 RADKAVILE
+413 
-422 RVYEGNWPDCAAYE
+422 
-436 VSSAE
+436 
-441 LDALLL
+441 
-447 EYTGV
+447 
-452 PLEKTNKVGLP
+452 
-463 KANELA
+463 
-469 QEKGYLTYLEDYDT
+469 
-483 YYWCHGDTNYRGEV
+483 
-497 IFQSGERE
+497 
-505 GDLIRLIYDDTFYGD
+505 
-520 GVKCVTLRDVG
+520 
-531 EGKYHFVSNLPYE
+531 
-544 PSASPENLNAPSDR
+544 ASPENISAPTDR
-558 QSSQPVGPEGRP
+558 QAAKAGPEDRP

-627 TFAWNYGGNTYVSC
+627 TFAWSYDGNTYVSSH
-641 QDLRLSSFPD
+641 DLSLSSFPD

-661 YREEAFT
+661 YYREEAFT

-682 RDPETDY
+682 RDPEADY

-715 GVPEVAD
+715 GVPEVVD
-722 LNGDGTL
+722 LDGDGTM
-729 ELIGTDCN
+729 ELIGSDCN

-752 ANIGNLLSE
+752 ANIGSLLSE
-761 YWTEASSFQFLG
+761 YWTEASSVQFLG

-814 VAKGQREMAN
+814 MAKGQREMVN

-844 EANAKAWT
+844 EANARAWT
-852 ANYGKGMEVPP
+852 DNYGKGMEAPP

-882 AGQPENGVGI
+882 AGQPENGMGI

-899 DIHTTTPERVTPLT
+899 DVHTTTPERVTALP

-939 LDDGSYKQLD
+939 LEDGSYKQLD

-973 NGLTSARSF
+973 NGLTSAWPF

>member
-15 LLVLRRVFRKRIS
+15 LLVLRQVFRKRIS
-28 RRVQYALWG
+28 RRVQYSLWG
-37 LVLLRLLVPVNLPA
+37 LVLVRLLVPANLPA

-64 VQMEERLEEEP
+64 IQMEERLEEEP

-108 AEGGPAVL
+108 AEGQPAVL

-123 EEALGLVWVAGM
+123 EEALGLVWAAGM
-135 GCMGLWLAASNL
+135 GCMGLWLAVSNL

-262 GERIPYGQTL
+262 AERIPYGQTL
-272 LRLIPLQK
+272 LRLIPLQR
-280 LSGGMLLTA
+280 SAGHVMLTA

-295 KKRMTERITRI
+295 KKRMKERIMRI
-306 AENRKMRAAALCAAL
+306 SENLKMKTAALCAAL
-321 AVTAGVCAVTFTG
+321 AVTAAVCAVTFTG
-334 CVAHGRG
+334 CS
-341 AVPLTQE
+341 TQ
-348 ELDSFNTEYFN
+348 
-359 PDVPDMVYT
+359 
-368 DGGYLC
+368 
-374 PAAMRNMFLSSLYE
+374 AAAG
-388 TPENIDLFELV
+388 T
-399 YNGITLL
+399 
-406 PDVKKPP
+406 
-413 RADKAVILE
+413 
-422 RVYEGNWPDCAAYE
+422 
-436 VSSAE
+436 
-441 LDALLL
+441 
-447 EYTGV
+447 
-452 PLEKTNKVGLP
+452 
-463 KANELA
+463 
-469 QEKGYLTYLEDYDT
+469 
-483 YYWCHGDTNYRGEV
+483 
-497 IFQSGERE
+497 
-505 GDLIRLIYDDTFYGD
+505 
-520 GVKCVTLRDVG
+520 
-531 EGKYHFVSNLPYE
+531 
-544 PSASPENLNAPSDR
+544 ASPENLNAPSDR
-558 QSSQPVGPEGRP
+558 QSPQPVGPEGRP

-590 TYSANDLMPGHHSG
+590 TYSANDLIPGHHSG

-627 TFAWNYGGNTYVSC
+627 TFAWSYDGNTYVSSH
-641 QDLRLSSFPD
+641 DLSLSSFPD

-715 GVPEVAD
+715 GVPEVVD
-722 LNGDGTL
+722 LDGDGTM
-729 ELIGTDCN
+729 ELIGSDCN

-752 ANIGNLLSE
+752 ANIGSLLSE
-761 YWTEASSFQFLG
+761 YWTEASSVQFLG

-814 VAKGQREMAN
+814 MAKGQREMVN

-844 EANAKAWT
+844 EANARAWT
-852 ANYGKGMEVPP
+852 DNYGKGMEAPP

-882 AGQPENGVGI
+882 AGQPENGMGI

-899 DIHTTTPERVTPLT
+899 DVHTTTPERVTPLP

-973 NGLTSARSF
+973 NGLTSAWPF

>member
-15 LLVLRRVFRKRIS
+15 LLVLRQVFRKRIS

-37 LVLLRLLVPVNLPA
+37 LVLVRLLVPANLPA

-108 AEGGPAVL
+108 AEGQPAVL

-135 GCMGLWLAASNL
+135 GCMGLWLAVSNL

-262 GERIPYGQTL
+262 AERIPYGQTL
-272 LRLIPLQK
+272 LRLIPLQR
-280 LSGGMLLTA
+280 SAGHVMLTA

-295 KKRMTERITRI
+295 KKRMKERIMRI
-306 AENRKMRAAALCAAL
+306 SENLKMKTAALCAAL
-321 AVTAGVCAVTFTG
+321 AVTAAVCAVTFTG
-334 CVAHGRG
+334 CS
-341 AVPLTQE
+341 TQ
-348 ELDSFNTEYFN
+348 
-359 PDVPDMVYT
+359 
-368 DGGYLC
+368 
-374 PAAMRNMFLSSLYE
+374 AAAG
-388 TPENIDLFELV
+388 T
-399 YNGITLL
+399 
-406 PDVKKPP
+406 
-413 RADKAVILE
+413 
-422 RVYEGNWPDCAAYE
+422 
-436 VSSAE
+436 
-441 LDALLL
+441 
-447 EYTGV
+447 
-452 PLEKTNKVGLP
+452 
-463 KANELA
+463 
-469 QEKGYLTYLEDYDT
+469 
-483 YYWCHGDTNYRGEV
+483 
-497 IFQSGERE
+497 
-505 GDLIRLIYDDTFYGD
+505 
-520 GVKCVTLRDVG
+520 
-531 EGKYHFVSNLPYE
+531 
-544 PSASPENLNAPSDR
+544 ASPENLNAPSDR
-558 QSSQPVGPEGRP
+558 QSPQPVGPEGRP

-590 TYSANDLMPGHHSG
+590 TYSANDLIPGHHSG
-604 EHEDRRQGRHHTGGG
+604 EHEDRLQGRHHTGGG

-627 TFAWNYGGNTYVSC
+627 TFAWSYDGNIYVSSH
-641 QDLRLSSFPD
+641 DLSLSSFPD

-661 YREEAFT
+661 YYREEAFT

-715 GVPEVAD
+715 GVPEVVD
-722 LNGDGTL
+722 LNGDGTM
-729 ELIGTDCN
+729 ELIGSDCN

-752 ANIGNLLSE
+752 ANIGSLLSE

-773 WYTADRYLKVY
+773 WYVADQYLKVY
-784 AGVPVVKDGQVTD
+784 ADVPVIEDGQVTD

-852 ANYGKGMEVPP
+852 DNYGKGMEVPP

-899 DIHTTTPERVTPLT
+899 EVHTTTPERVTPLP

>member
-15 LLVLRRVFRKRIS
+15 LLVLRQVFRKRIS

-37 LVLLRLLVPVNLPA
+37 LVLVRLLVPANLPA

-108 AEGGPAVL
+108 AEGQPAVL

-123 EEALGLVWVAGM
+123 EEALGLVWAAGM
-135 GCMGLWLAASNL
+135 GFMGLWLAVSNL

-193 AAMESGEGLRH
+193 AAMERGAGLRH
-204 VLAHEETHGRHGDPL
+204 VLAHEETHGRHWDPL

-262 GERIPYGQTL
+262 AERIPYGQTL
-272 LRLIPLQK
+272 LRLIPLQR
-280 LSGGMLLTA
+280 SAGHVMLTA

-295 KKRMTERITRI
+295 KKRMKERIMRI
-306 AENRKMRAAALCAAL
+306 SENLKMKTAALCAAL
-321 AVTAGVCAVTFTG
+321 AVTAAVCAVTFTG
-334 CVAHGRG
+334 CS
-341 AVPLTQE
+341 TQ
-348 ELDSFNTEYFN
+348 
-359 PDVPDMVYT
+359 
-368 DGGYLC
+368 
-374 PAAMRNMFLSSLYE
+374 AAAG
-388 TPENIDLFELV
+388 T
-399 YNGITLL
+399 
-406 PDVKKPP
+406 
-413 RADKAVILE
+413 
-422 RVYEGNWPDCAAYE
+422 
-436 VSSAE
+436 
-441 LDALLL
+441 
-447 EYTGV
+447 
-452 PLEKTNKVGLP
+452 
-463 KANELA
+463 
-469 QEKGYLTYLEDYDT
+469 
-483 YYWCHGDTNYRGEV
+483 
-497 IFQSGERE
+497 
-505 GDLIRLIYDDTFYGD
+505 
-520 GVKCVTLRDVG
+520 
-531 EGKYHFVSNLPYE
+531 
-544 PSASPENLNAPSDR
+544 ASPENLNAPSDR
-558 QSSQPVGPEGRP
+558 QSPQPVGPEGRP

-627 TFAWNYGGNTYVSC
+627 TFAWSYDGNTYVSSH
-641 QDLRLSSFPD
+641 DLSLSSFPD

-661 YREEAFT
+661 YYREEAFT

-682 RDPETDY
+682 RDPEADY

-715 GVPEVAD
+715 GVPEVVD
-722 LNGDGTL
+722 LDGDGTM
-729 ELIGTDCN
+729 ELIGSDCN

-752 ANIGNLLSE
+752 ANIGSLLSE
-761 YWTEASSFQFLG
+761 YWTEASSVQFLG

-814 VAKGQREMAN
+814 MAKGQREMVN

-844 EANAKAWT
+844 EANARAWT
-852 ANYGKGMEVPP
+852 DNYGKGMEAPP

-882 AGQPENGVGI
+882 AGQPENGMGI

-899 DIHTTTPERVTPLT
+899 DVHTTTPERVTALP

-939 LDDGSYKQLD
+939 LEDGSYKQLD

-973 NGLTSARSF
+973 NGLTSAWPF